1 MISISIELVLLIL
14 IAVIMFFSILTGL
27 CQGFRKNMFKL
38 VATIIFWIIFWV
50 TAPLVKG
57 KFFWYNE
64 EFYQLLAPM
73 FNGTQYANLMEFILA
88 NIANAI
94 GMDPATLA
102 DPAIENTFI
111 AVAMCIIKIV
121 YLIILALVYGVVK
134 SIVYKVRFKY
144 YCKINR
150 KVVRKLEKKQK
161 RFVKKNGRKDL
172 KIELE
177 LEKKRAALK
186 KNKIY
191 RPLGMV
197 SGLARGFLTSFLIL
211 CIINST
217 VRLLPE
223 NNKQDDV
230 TASTNSYESTP
241 SIYDFILEFTGNDP
255 IVAEAV
261 SMINEYQS
269 STLMNI
275 TGIKIG
281 ARTAD
286 ELFIDSILSGKSE
299 DYSFAIRKE
308 LQSIIKIA
316 EEAFYLTNGFDME
329 SVNWLALNNAQVES
343 IQKILTILSDD
354 DLINNLGSVMVGIA
368 ISLEAVAPYM
378 PENLSEEEYKNI
390 DWGGELTTIAELVA
404 SVYSLG
410 DLSQLNY
417 LELDETVVEDII
429 VTLSELESI
438 NFLGHVGANLG
449 IKTLVGDNEEYAETI
464 EKIEQKLADLAVNNG
479 YSDTIYAY
487 KDLYADFIE
496 IFESDALNQY
506 KDENGNITN
515 YVSALTSVDT
525 EKYSNIVST
534 VLEANFVN
542 EVLPDVLTIV
552 KEELIPEEY
561 SSLINPGIVTTSQW
575 ENEINAAFTIINS
588 ITDKGAHPFDT
599 IETFDFALLSNF
611 STETVVESELL
622 SYAMIKIFIDT
633 SKEEGILASSVEGI
647 GNFVSVPD
655 ALTAPA
661 DDKHRFAAKWYGSE
675 TLNYEDGE
683 LFIMLDT
690 VKNCAAQLE
699 NLNNPEKSLPAIL
712 ATIDGNKIVSSDVLY
727 YSLNKMVDQVNQ
739 FIIVPVNETSRS
751 LDTVNG
757 QYVER
762 MIKKESL
769 KEVLNVFTDSNIV
782 DLEGLLSYYEVF
794 PDGTVAEEATP
805 KDQIEYVEDYQAKF
819 DMSTENILGLLT
831 SKKLYNPETGDE
843 ENLNK
848 LFNSQILRATV
859 SNLLNEFAG
868 EYVAIPNRSSTDVQ
882 CYVLSG
888 EEGDENRE
896 VVAENVK
903 VVNKKDFKSL
913 IMAVNDLDLDLAS
926 MMDDPMGVIDS
937 LKDENGLKDEA
948 KAIFEDANSS
958 KYSGILH
965 ATISKY
971 VIEFSEE
978 GGEGLA
984 IVVPE
989 EVLDSDDSSLISCSE
1004 TVNLLESLIIIGT
1017 DVLTDSEMSDEEMMN
1032 SVINNVINNDKSLN
1046 STIIRATLTNFIDS
1060 EETGLT
1066 IPNEALEA
1074 NFAKKVATKQSVN
1087 DLLTAIK
1094 TMKDV
1099 KNETLP
1105 ENEQIDY
1112 YDLLDVENIDVSMLS
1127 KADAKPNNPISNSLI
1142 LRGIVTD
1149 QLEQNEIVV
1158 PSEAKDGSVI
1168 SKQESIAL
1176 ISALCDVL
1184 GEDSTITN
1192 INIDDLTVGE
1202 FVDAKDK
1209 IKASKVIRKLVTD
1222 ELEKQEDIVVPSL
1235 SLDDNITSTEVLSEN
1250 EVSNLIE
1257 GLGKVLN
1264 TTDKITS
1271 INIDNITTAK
1281 LSNAKGNIKS
1291 SYVLNATIANA
1302 LSKQDDVAVPEDA
1315 YENENEKI
1323 LEANEIDHLVDGLV
1337 NLLGQNASVSNINID
1352 DIKASDIRNAKA
1364 NIQNSKILNAT
1375 ITVQLDNQADVIV
1388 PSEAYNDA
1396 EADVKTIESEEIG
1409 QLVDGLVNL
1418 LGEDAQ
1424 VSSINID
1431 DIKTKNMSDAKA
1443 NVQASLILNA
1453 TITNQ
1458 LDEQEDVIVPEG
1470 SYVDADAEIKVLK
1483 SAEIGNLID
1492 GLVNLLGEDAQV
1504 SSINIDNIKAKNM
1517 SDAKANVQ
1525 ASLILNA
1532 TITNQLDEQNDVIV
1546 PEGSY
1551 VDADADIKVLKS
1563 VEIGNLIDG
1572 LVNLLG
1578 EEAQVSSINIDDIKA
1593 KNMSDAKANIQASSI
1608 LNATITNQLDQQND
1622 VVVPAYA
1629 YKDDEATNK
1638 ELDSDEVGFLIDGLV
1653 SLLGEEAQV
1662 SNIDVE
1668 SIKAKDMKNAKE
1680 EIESSSVLRAT
1691 ITNKLIEQES
1701 VVVPEEA
1708 YESAEA
1714 EIKVIESSE
1723 MGQIIDGLYNLLG
1736 EGAVMANVDID
1747 SIKAKDMQNAKNNIK
1762 DSYVL
1767 NATITKQLDDQPSV
1781 LVPLEAYAETTGEDN
1796 MLLPTQM
1803 GELIDGIVNLLGE
1816 ETSVNSIS
1824 VDSVTTGDILS
1835 SKDNVKKSLVLN
1847 ATITDKLQEQDA
1859 IKVPSSSYVDDEA
1872 SIKVLTD
1879 DEVEYFITGLV
1890 TILGENENV
1899 NNIRV
1904 DNISVG
1910 KINEAKT
1917 NIQGSLILNATIANQ
1932 LESNSEVA
1940 TPDSAFDEITTSYKL
1955 LSSGE
1960 LDNLITGL
1968 NNLLGSETKIN
1979 AIQVSNITI
1988 NKINSAKQQIADSHV
2003 LNATITKQ
2011 IDNQSQNLVVPSKTY
2026 VDDTEDVKEL
2036 ESEQMVSLLSGIHNL
2051 LPANSPVNDID
2062 VSGLTLA
2069 KVSGAR
2075 EEIKASYILRA
2086 TITKHIDSNESVVV
2100 PNVSLDEAISET
2112 NKNALKENEVDAL
2125 IDTMISLFNENQ
2137 KINELEVDTLTIGK
2151 LNSRYEVGH
2160 EKEGQL
2166 ILSNSYVLKATV
2178 TKNLKDKEG
2187 DVLLIPSKSYDEY
2200 NILTNNEMDKVFA
2213 SLDIIF
2219 GETRISAMNSFSNIN
2234 ISTINDNSEVLADS
2248 YVIRGTI
2255 SKELLSTN
2263 DVTIPVGSIDNNVTD
2278 YDLLTKDELKKFFAA
2293 IDTMGIED
2301 ISNINASSLN
2311 VNKEKTATLAASDVM
2326 RATIT
2331 KNVKV
2336 NNNAVYAL
2344 RSDVDVTKDAKGNDI
2359 LVLNQAQVTNM
2370 INSLNV
2376 LAPNGSINVQLNLT
2390 TLSTLDE
2397 QDLDTL
2403 LSSNS
2408 IRLEVSKLI
2417 LAINPIIEHSKV
2429 DVYELPNNVDVNQE
2443 QKDIIEADVIKTFIN
2458 SLV

>member
-64 EFYQLLAPM
+64 GFYQLLAPM
-73 FNGTQYANLMEFILA
+73 LNGTQYANLMEFILA
-88 NIANAI
+88 NIASAI

-121 YLIILALVYGVVK
+121 YLILLAIVYGIVK

-161 RFVKKNGRKDL
+161 RFVKKHGRKDL
-172 KIELE
+172 KTELE
-177 LEKKRAALK
+177 LEKKRNALK

-197 SGLARGFLTSFLIL
+197 SGLARGCITSFLIL
-211 CIINST
+211 CLINST

-308 LQSIIKIA
+308 LQSIVRIA

-343 IQKILTILSDD
+343 VQKILTILSDD
-354 DLINNLGSVMVGIA
+354 DLINNLGSVMVGVA

-378 PENLSEEEYKNI
+378 PENISEEEYKNI

-417 LELDETVVEDII
+417 LELDETIVEDII

-449 IKTLVGDNEEYAETI
+449 IKTLVGDNEEYAETV
-464 EKIEQKLADLAVNNG
+464 EAIEQKLADLAVNNG
-479 YSDTIYAY
+479 YSDTIYSY

-588 ITDKGAHPFDT
+588 ITNKGAHPFDT

-611 STETVVESELL
+611 STETVVESDLL

-633 SKEEGILASSVEGI
+633 SKEEGILAESVEGI

-661 DDKHRFAAKWYGSE
+661 DDNHRFAAKWYGSE

-712 ATIDGNKIVSSDVLY
+712 AAIDGDKIVSSDVLY

-751 LDTVNG
+751 ADTVNG

-762 MIKKESL
+762 MIKKDSL
-769 KEVLNVFTDSNIV
+769 KGVLNVFTDSNIV
-782 DLEGLLSYYEVF
+782 DLESLLSYYEVF
-794 PDGTVAEEATP
+794 EDGSIAEEATP
-805 KDQIEYVEDYQAKF
+805 KEEIENVDDYQAKF
-819 DMSTENILGLLT
+819 DMSTENVLGLLT
-831 SKKLYNPETGDE
+831 SKKLYNPETGNED
-843 ENLNK
+843 NLNK
-848 LFNSQILRATV
+848 LFDSQILRATV

-1004 TVNLLESLIIIGT
+1004 TVKLLESLIIIGT
-1017 DVLTDSEMSDEEMMN
+1017 DVLTDSEMSEEEMMN

-1060 EETGLT
+1060 EETGLS

-1074 NFAKKVATKQSVN
+1074 NFTKKVATKQSVN

-1250 EVSNLIE
+1250 EVSNLID

-1302 LSKQDDVAVPEDA
+1302 LSEQEDVAVPSDA
-1315 YENENEKI
+1315 YEDENEKI

-1337 NLLGQNASVSNINID
+1337 NLLGQDASVSSINID
-1352 DIKASDIRNAKA
+1352 DIKASDIRNAKV

-1375 ITVQLDNQADVIV
+1375 ITVQLDDQADVIV

-1418 LGEDAQ
+1418 LGEEAQ

-1431 DIKTKNMSDAKA
+1431 DIKAKNMSDAKA

-1483 SAEIGNLID
+1483 SA
-1492 GLVNLLGEDAQV
+1492 
-1504 SSINIDNIKAKNM
+1504 
-1517 SDAKANVQ
+1517 
-1525 ASLILNA
+1525 
-1532 TITNQLDEQNDVIV
+1532 
-1546 PEGSY
+1546 
-1551 VDADADIKVLKS
+1551 
-1563 VEIGNLIDG
+1563 EIGNLIDG

-1653 SLLGEEAQV
+1653 NLLGEEAQV

-1668 SIKAKDMKNAKE
+1668 SIKAKDMKNAKD

-1736 EGAVMANVDID
+1736 EEAVMANVDID
-1747 SIKAKDMQNAKNNIK
+1747 GIKAKDMQNAKNNIK

-1781 LVPLEAYAETTGEDN
+1781 LVPEEAYAETTGEDN
-1796 MLLPTQM
+1796 MLLPAQM

-1835 SKDNVKKSLVLN
+1835 SKANVKKSLILN
-1847 ATITDKLQEQDA
+1847 ATITDKLQEQDS

-1872 SIKVLTD
+1872 SIKVLTE

-1899 NNIRV
+1899 NSIQV

-1932 LESNSEVA
+1932 LESNNEVA

-1968 NNLLGSETKIN
+1968 NNLLGAETKIN
-1979 AIQVSNITI
+1979 SIQVSNITI
-1988 NKINSAKQQIADSHV
+1988 NKINSAKQQISNSHV

-2011 IDNQSQNLVVPSKTY
+2011 LDGQPENLVVPSETY
-2026 VDDTEDVKEL
+2026 VDNTEAVKEL
-2036 ESEQMVSLLSGIHNL
+2036 KPAQMNSLLSGINEL
-2051 LPANSPVNDID
+2051 LPSNSSVNDID
-2062 VSGLTLA
+2062 VSALTLA

-2086 TITKHIDSNESVVV
+2086 TITKHIGNNDSIVV

-2166 ILSNSYVLKATV
+2166 ILSSSYVLKATV

-2187 DVLLIPSKSYDEY
+2187 EVLLIPSKSYDEY

-2376 LAPNGSINVQLNLT
+2376 LAPNGSINVQLNLI
-2390 TLSTLDE
+2390 TLSTLDA

-2429 DVYELPNNVDVNQE
+2429 DVYELPNNVDANQE
-2443 QKDIIEADVIKTFIN
+2443 QKDIIEADVIKAFIN

>member
-1 MISISIELVLLIL
+1 MISIELVLLVL

-38 VATIIFWIIFWV
+38 VATILFWVIFWV

-64 EFYQLLAPM
+64 GFYQLLAPM
-73 FNGTQYANLMEFILA
+73 LNGTQYANLMEFILA
-88 NIANAI
+88 SIANAI

-121 YLIILALVYGVVK
+121 YLIVLAIVYGIVK

-144 YCKINR
+144 FCKINK

-172 KIELE
+172 KLE
-177 LEKKRAALK
+177 LEIEKKREALK

-197 SGLARGFLTSFLIL
+197 SGFARGCLSSFLIL
-211 CIINST
+211 CLINST
-217 VRLLPE
+217 FRLLPE
-223 NNKQDDV
+223 NNQKDDV

-241 SIYDFILEFTGNDP
+241 SIYDFILEYTNNDP
-255 IVAEAV
+255 NVEMAV

-308 LQSIIKIA
+308 LQSIVRIA

-329 SVNWLALNNAQVES
+329 SVNWTALNNAQVES
-343 IQKILTILSDD
+343 IQTILTILSDD

-368 ISLEAVAPYM
+368 ISLDAVAPYM
-378 PENLSEEEYKNI
+378 PENLSSVEYEEI
-390 DWGGELTTIAELVA
+390 DWGGELATIADLVA

-410 DLSQLNY
+410 DLSQLDFMQ
-417 LELDETVVEDII
+417 LDESVVEEII
-429 VTLSELESI
+429 VTLSELDSI
-438 NFLGHVGANLG
+438 NFLGHVGANFA
-449 IKTLVGDNEEYAETI
+449 IKSLVGDNEEYEETVAVI
-464 EKIEQKLADLAVNNG
+464 EDKLAQLAVNNG

-496 IFESDALNQY
+496 IFESETLDKY
-506 KDENGNITN
+506 KDEDGKITN

-525 EKYSNIVST
+525 TKYSNIVNT

-542 EVLPDVLTIV
+542 EILPDVLTIV

-611 STETVVESELL
+611 STETVVKSELL
-622 SYAMIKIFIDT
+622 SYAMIKIFVDT
-633 SKEEGILASSVEGI
+633 SKEEGILAEEAEGLSDFI
-647 GNFVSVPD
+647 SVPD
-655 ALTAPA
+655 TLAVAADPA
-661 DDKHRFAAKWYGSE
+661 THKFAAKWYGSE
-675 TLNYEDGE
+675 QLNYEDGE

-699 NLNNPEKSLPAIL
+699 NLDNPEGSLPAIL
-712 ATIDGNKIVSSDVLY
+712 ASIDENKIVESDVLY
-727 YSLNKMVDQVNQ
+727 YSLNKMVDQVNEY
-739 FIIVPVNETSRS
+739 IIVPVEETTRS
-751 LDTVNG
+751 SDTVNG
-757 QYVER
+757 QYVNR
-762 MIKKESL
+762 MIKKDSL
-769 KEVLNVFTDSNIV
+769 KQVLDIFTDSNIV
-782 DLEGLLSYYEVF
+782 DLESLLSYYEILE
-794 PDGTVAEEATP
+794 DGSLAEEATD
-805 KDQIEYVEDYQAKF
+805 KNEIDEEDLDNYKAKF
-819 DMSTENILGLLT
+819 DMSTDKVLGLLT
-831 SKKLYNPETGDE
+831 SKKLYDPETNNSD
-843 ENLNK
+843 NLDK
-848 LFNSQILRATV
+848 LFNSSILRATV

-868 EYVAIPNRSSTDVQ
+868 EYIAIPDRSSIDVD

-888 EEGDENRE
+888 EEEDENRE
-896 VVAENVK
+896 VIVDSVK
-903 VVNKKDFKSL
+903 VVEKKDFKAL
-913 IMAVNDLDLDLAS
+913 IMAVSDLDLDLAA
-926 MMDDPMGVIDS
+926 MMDEPMGVIDS
-937 LKDENGLKDEA
+937 FKDENGNLKDDA
-948 KAIFEDANSS
+948 KNLFADATSS

-978 GGEGLA
+978 GNEGLT
-984 IVVPE
+984 IVIPD
-989 EVLDSDDSSLISCSE
+989 EVLDSEDETLISCNE

-1017 DVLTDSEMSDEEMMN
+1017 EVLTDSEMSEEEMMN
-1032 SVINNVINNDKSLN
+1032 SIIGNVINNDKSLN
-1046 STIIRATLTNFIDS
+1046 STIIRATLTNFIDD
-1060 EETGLT
+1060 EETG
-1066 IPNEALEA
+1066 ISVPEAAFDSSFDSTNVISKNHVVDLLEA
-1074 NFAKKVATKQSVN
+1074 IDA
-1087 DLLTAIK
+1087 
-1094 TMKDV
+1094 MKEA
-1099 KNETLP
+1099 NEDD
-1105 ENEQIDY
+1105 IDY
-1112 YDLLDVENIDVSMLS
+1112 YDLLDVNNINVSMLS
-1127 KADAKPNNPISNSLI
+1127 TADSDANGNAISNSLI

-1149 QLEQNEIVV
+1149 QLDENDIVV
-1158 PSEAKDGSVI
+1158 PSEAKDSSNVI
-1168 SKQESIAL
+1168 SKEESISLVAAL
-1176 ISALCDVL
+1176 TDIL
-1184 GEDSTITN
+1184 GEESTITN
-1192 INIDDLTVGE
+1192 INIDNLTIGE
-1202 FVDAKDK
+1202 FVTAKDK
-1209 IKASKVIRKLVTD
+1209 IKVSKVIRKLVTD
-1222 ELEKQEDIVVPSL
+1222 KLEEQDDIEVPTL
-1235 SLDDNITSTEVLSEN
+1235 AYDTNITSCNVISEDQVG
-1250 EVSNLIE
+1250 ELID

-1264 TTDKITS
+1264 EEDKVTE
-1271 INIDNITTAK
+1271 INVENITTAK
-1281 LSNAKGNIKS
+1281 LQLASSNIQRS
-1291 SYVLNATIANA
+1291 LVLNATIA
-1302 LSKQDDVAVPEDA
+1302 KQLETQEETVAVPNEA
-1315 YENENEKI
+1315 YENKSQKI
-1323 LEANEIDHLVDGLV
+1323 LEAEEIENLINGLV
-1337 NLLGQNASVSNINID
+1337 ELLGENAQVTNID
-1352 DIKASDIRNAKA
+1352 VESIRMSNLAAAVHEDNQFVQK
-1364 NIQNSKILNAT
+1364 SSILNAT
-1375 ITVQLDNQADVIV
+1375 ITKQLDGQHETVIV
-1388 PSEAYNDA
+1388 PADAYVDDEA
-1396 EADVKTIESEEIG
+1396 TIKKLKDEEISN
-1409 QLVDGLVNL
+1409 LVFGLVEL

-1424 VSSINID
+1424 VTSIDVENIKSKD
-1431 DIKTKNMSDAKA
+1431 MQDAKP
-1443 NVQASLILNA
+1443 NMQASSILNA
-1453 TITNQ
+1453 TITKQ
-1458 LDEQEDVIVPEG
+1458 LDDQDDVVVPAYAYKDDE
-1470 SYVDADAEIKVLK
+1470 AEEKELD
-1483 SAEIGNLID
+1483 SDELGFLID

-1504 SSINIDNIKAKNM
+1504 TS
-1517 SDAKANVQ
+1517 
-1525 ASLILNA
+1525 
-1532 TITNQLDEQNDVIV
+1532 
-1546 PEGSY
+1546 
-1551 VDADADIKVLKS
+1551 
-1563 VEIGNLIDG
+1563 
-1572 LVNLLG
+1572 
-1578 EEAQVSSINIDDIKA
+1578 
-1593 KNMSDAKANIQASSI
+1593 
-1608 LNATITNQLDQQND
+1608 
-1622 VVVPAYA
+1622 
-1629 YKDDEATNK
+1629 
-1638 ELDSDEVGFLIDGLV
+1638 
-1653 SLLGEEAQV
+1653 
-1662 SNIDVE
+1662 IDVE
-1668 SIKAKDMKNAKE
+1668 SIKSKDMKNAQE
-1680 EIESSSVLRAT
+1680 DIEASSILRAT

-1701 VVVPEEA
+1701 VVVPLEA

-1736 EGAVMANVDID
+1736 EEAVMTDID
-1747 SIKAKDMQNAKNNIK
+1747 VESIKAKDMQNAKNNIK

-1781 LVPLEAYAETTGEDN
+1781 LVPEEAYAETTGEDN
-1796 MLLPTQM
+1796 MLLPAQM

-1816 ETSVNSIS
+1816 ETGVNSIN
-1824 VDSVTTGDILS
+1824 VDAVTTGDILS

-1847 ATITDKLQEQDA
+1847 ATITDKLEEQDS
-1859 IKVPSSSYVDDEA
+1859 IKIPNSSYVDDEA
-1872 SIKVLTD
+1872 IIKVLTEN
-1879 DEVEYFITGLV
+1879 EVEHFIEGLV

-1899 NNIRV
+1899 NSIQVN
-1904 DNISVG
+1904 NISVG
-1910 KINEAKT
+1910 KINEAKPE
-1917 NIQGSLILNATIANQ
+1917 IQGSLILNATIAEQ
-1932 LESNSEVA
+1932 LKTNNEVE

-1955 LSSGE
+1955 LSSSE

-1968 NNLLGSETKIN
+1968 NNLLGAETKIN

-1988 NKINSAKQQIADSHV
+1988 DKINSAKQQIADSHV

-2011 IDNQSQNLVVPSKTY
+2011 IDNQSENLVVPSKTY

-2166 ILSNSYVLKATV
+2166 ILSSSYVLKATV

-2219 GETRISAMNSFSNIN
+2219 GETRISEMNSFSNIN

-2255 SKELLSTN
+2255 SKELLLTN

-2293 IDTMGIED
+2293 IDTMDIED

-2336 NNNAVYAL
+2336 NNSAVYAL
-2344 RSDVDVTKDAKGNDI
+2344 RSDVDVTKDVKGNDI

-2417 LAINPIIEHSKV
+2417 LAISPITEHSKV

-2443 QKDIIEADVIKTFIN
+2443 QKDIIAADEIKTFIN

>member
-64 EFYQLLAPM
+64 GFYQLLAPM
-73 FNGTQYANLMEFILA
+73 LNGTQYANLMEFILA
-88 NIANAI
+88 NIASAI

-121 YLIILALVYGVVK
+121 YLILLAIVYGIVK

-150 KVVRKLEKKQK
+150 KVVKKLEKKQK
-161 RFVKKNGRKDL
+161 RFVKKHGRKDL
-172 KIELE
+172 KTELE
-177 LEKKRAALK
+177 LEKKRDALK

-197 SGLARGFLTSFLIL
+197 SGLARGCISSFLIL
-211 CIINST
+211 CLINST

-308 LQSIIKIA
+308 LQSIVRIA
-316 EEAFYLTNGFDME
+316 EEAFYLTNGFDIE

-343 IQKILTILSDD
+343 VQKILTILSDD
-354 DLINNLGSVMVGIA
+354 DLINNLGSVMVGVA

-417 LELDETVVEDII
+417 LELDETIVEDII

-449 IKTLVGDNEEYAETI
+449 IKTLVGDNEEYAETV
-464 EKIEQKLADLAVNNG
+464 EAIEQKLADLAVNNG
-479 YSDTIYAY
+479 YSDTIYSY

-611 STETVVESELL
+611 STETVVESDLL

-633 SKEEGILASSVEGI
+633 SKEEGILAESVEGI

-661 DDKHRFAAKWYGSE
+661 DDNHRFAAKWYGSK

-712 ATIDGNKIVSSDVLY
+712 AAIDGDKIVSSDVLY

-751 LDTVNG
+751 TDTVNG

-762 MIKKESL
+762 MIKKDSL
-769 KEVLNVFTDSNIV
+769 KGVLNVFTDSNIV
-782 DLEGLLSYYEVF
+782 DLESLLSYYEVF
-794 PDGTVAEEATP
+794 EDGSIAAEATP
-805 KDQIEYVEDYQAKF
+805 KEEIENVDDYQAKF
-819 DMSTENILGLLT
+819 DMSTENVLGLLT

-843 ENLNK
+843 GNLDK

-1074 NFAKKVATKQSVN
+1074 NFTKKVATKQSVN

-1235 SLDDNITSTEVLSEN
+1235 SLDDNITSTEVLSES
-1250 EVSNLIE
+1250 EVSNLID

-1302 LSKQDDVAVPEDA
+1302 LSEQEDVAVPSDA
-1315 YENENEKI
+1315 YEDENEKI

-1337 NLLGQNASVSNINID
+1337 NLLGQDASVSSINID
-1352 DIKASDIRNAKA
+1352 DIKASDIRNAKV

-1375 ITVQLDNQADVIV
+1375 ITVQLDDQADVIV

-1418 LGEDAQ
+1418 LGEEAQ

-1431 DIKTKNMSDAKA
+1431 D
-1443 NVQASLILNA
+1443 
-1453 TITNQ
+1453 
-1458 LDEQEDVIVPEG
+1458 
-1470 SYVDADAEIKVLK
+1470 
-1483 SAEIGNLID
+1483 
-1492 GLVNLLGEDAQV
+1492 
-1504 SSINIDNIKAKNM
+1504 IKAKNM

-1551 VDADADIKVLKS
+1551 VDADAEIKVLKS
-1563 VEIGNLIDG
+1563 AEIGNLIDG

-1593 KNMSDAKANIQASSI
+1593 KNMLDAKANIQASSI

-1691 ITNKLIEQES
+1691 ITKQLDQQND

-1736 EGAVMANVDID
+1736 EEAVMANVDID

-1781 LVPLEAYAETTGEDN
+1781 LVPEEAYAETTGEDN
-1796 MLLPTQM
+1796 MLLPAQM

-1835 SKDNVKKSLVLN
+1835 SKENVKKSLILN
-1847 ATITDKLQEQDA
+1847 ATITDKLQDQDS

-1872 SIKVLTD
+1872 SIKVLTE

-1899 NNIRV
+1899 NSIQV

-1932 LESNSEVA
+1932 LESNNEVA

-1968 NNLLGSETKIN
+1968 NNLLGAETKIN

-2311 VNKEKTATLAASDVM
+2311 VNKDKTATLAASDVM

-2390 TLSTLDE
+2390 TLSTLDG

-2403 LSSNS
+2403 LSSSS

>member
-38 VATIIFWIIFWV
+38 VATILFWIIFWV

-64 EFYQLLAPM
+64 GFYQLLAPM
-73 FNGTQYANLMEFILA
+73 LNGTQYANLMEFVLA
-88 NIANAI
+88 NIASAI

-121 YLIILALVYGVVK
+121 YLILLAIVYGIVK

-161 RFVKKNGRKDL
+161 RFVKKHGRKDL
-172 KIELE
+172 KTELE

-197 SGLARGFLTSFLIL
+197 SGLARGCISSFLIL
-211 CIINST
+211 CLINST

-308 LQSIIKIA
+308 LQSIVRIA
-316 EEAFYLTNGFDME
+316 EEAFYLTNGFDIE

-343 IQKILTILSDD
+343 VQKILTILSDD
-354 DLINNLGSVMVGIA
+354 DLINNLGSVMVGVA

-417 LELDETVVEDII
+417 LELDETIVEDII

-449 IKTLVGDNEEYAETI
+449 IKTLVGDNEEYAETV
-464 EKIEQKLADLAVNNG
+464 EAIEQKLADLAVNNG
-479 YSDTIYAY
+479 YSDTIYSY

-611 STETVVESELL
+611 STETVVESDLL

-633 SKEEGILASSVEGI
+633 SKEEGILAESVEGI

-661 DDKHRFAAKWYGSE
+661 DDNYRFAAKWYGSK

-712 ATIDGNKIVSSDVLY
+712 AAIDGDKIVSSDVLY

-751 LDTVNG
+751 ADTVNG

-762 MIKKESL
+762 MIKKDSL
-769 KEVLNVFTDSNIV
+769 KGVLNVFTDSNIV
-782 DLEGLLSYYEVF
+782 DLESLLSYYEVF
-794 PDGTVAEEATP
+794 EDGSIAEEATP
-805 KDQIEYVEDYQAKF
+805 KEEIENVDDYQAKF
-819 DMSTENILGLLT
+819 DMSTENVLGLLT
-831 SKKLYNPETGDE
+831 SKKLYNPETGNED
-843 ENLNK
+843 NLDK

-978 GGEGLA
+978 GGEGLT

-1017 DVLTDSEMSDEEMMN
+1017 DVLTDSEMSEEEMMN

-1074 NFAKKVATKQSVN
+1074 NFTKKVATKQSVN

-1250 EVSNLIE
+1250 EVSNLID

-1302 LSKQDDVAVPEDA
+1302 LSEQEDVAVPSDA
-1315 YENENEKI
+1315 YEDENKKI

-1337 NLLGQNASVSNINID
+1337 NLLGQDASVSSINID
-1352 DIKASDIRNAKA
+1352 DIKASDIRNAKV

-1375 ITVQLDNQADVIV
+1375 ITVQLDDQADVIV

-1418 LGEDAQ
+1418 LGEEAQ

-1431 DIKTKNMSDAKA
+1431 DIKAKNMLDAKA

-1458 LDEQEDVIVPEG
+1458 LDEQNDVIVPEG

-1504 SSINIDNIKAKNM
+1504 SSINIDDIKAKNM

-1525 ASLILNA
+1525 ASL
-1532 TITNQLDEQNDVIV
+1532 
-1546 PEGSY
+1546 
-1551 VDADADIKVLKS
+1551 
-1563 VEIGNLIDG
+1563 
-1572 LVNLLG
+1572 
-1578 EEAQVSSINIDDIKA
+1578 
-1593 KNMSDAKANIQASSI
+1593 I

-1691 ITNKLIEQES
+1691 ITKQLDQQND
-1701 VVVPEEA
+1701 VVVPVEA

-1714 EIKVIESSE
+1714 EIKVIASSE

-1736 EGAVMANVDID
+1736 EEAVMTSIDID
-1747 SIKAKDMQNAKNNIK
+1747 SIKAKNMQNAKNNIK

-1781 LVPLEAYAETTGEDN
+1781 LVPEEAYAETTGEAN

-1835 SKDNVKKSLVLN
+1835 SKDNVKKSLILN
-1847 ATITDKLQEQDA
+1847 ATITDKLQEQDS

-1872 SIKVLTD
+1872 SIKVLTE

-1899 NNIRV
+1899 NSIQV

-1917 NIQGSLILNATIANQ
+1917 SIQGSLILNATIANQ
-1932 LESNSEVA
+1932 LESNDEVA

-1968 NNLLGSETKIN
+1968 NNLLGAETKIN

-1988 NKINSAKQQIADSHV
+1988 NKINSAKQQISNSHV

-2011 IDNQSQNLVVPSKTY
+2011 LDGQPENLVVPSETY
-2026 VDDTEDVKEL
+2026 VDNTEAVKEL
-2036 ESEQMVSLLSGIHNL
+2036 KPAQMNSLLSGINEL
-2051 LPANSPVNDID
+2051 LPGNSSVNNIDINNLKLSE
-2062 VSGLTLA
+2062 VQAA
-2069 KVSGAR
+2069 KTHISS
-2075 EEIKASYILRA
+2075 SYILRA
-2086 TITKHIDSNESVVV
+2086 TITKHIKSNESIVV
-2100 PNVSLDEAISET
+2100 PEVSLDEEISEV
-2112 NKNALKENEVDAL
+2112 NKEALTGNEVDSL
-2125 IDTMISLFNENQ
+2125 ITTMISLFGENRQ
-2137 KINELEVDTLTIGK
+2137 INDLPVNDLTIST
-2151 LNSRYEVGH
+2151 LNDSVDELVG
-2160 EKEGQL
+2160 
-2166 ILSNSYVLKATV
+2166 SYVLKATI
-2178 TKNLKDKEG
+2178 TDNLKDKEN
-2187 DVLLIPSKSYDEY
+2187 DNTIVIPSVSYDEY
-2200 NILTNNEMDKVFA
+2200 DILTDGEITSLFN

-2219 GETRISAMNSFSNIN
+2219 GDARISAMSSFANIN
-2234 ISTINDNSEVLADS
+2234 ISTIAADQNIDVLTGS
-2248 YVIRGTI
+2248 YVIRSTI
-2255 SKELLSTN
+2255 SKELLAV
-2263 DVTIPVGSIDNNVTD
+2263 DAVTVPKEVIDNNISD
-2278 YDLLTKDELKKFFAA
+2278 YKVLSKTELKSFFKA
-2293 IDTMGIED
+2293 IDTMGISN
-2301 ISNINASSLN
+2301 ISNIDANSLN
-2311 VNKEKTATLAASDVM
+2311 VDANDTEKLVASDVM

-2331 KNVKV
+2331 KNISI
-2336 NNNAVYAL
+2336 NGEAAYAL
-2344 RSDVDVTKDAKGNDI
+2344 KSDVRVTKDVAGNNI
-2359 LVLNQAQVTNM
+2359 LVLNEAELTNM
-2370 INSLNV
+2370 IASLNI
-2376 LAPNGSINVQLNLT
+2376 LATDGS
-2390 TLSTLDE
+2390 LSATLDINALVTAL
-2397 QDLDTL
+2397 QNGKLNTL
-2403 LSSNS
+2403 LSSNA
-2408 IRLEVSKLI
+2408 IRIIVSDL
-2417 LAINPIIEHSKV
+2417 LVGLSYPASGNET
-2429 DVYELPNNVDVNQE
+2429 VYKLPNSIVEEQVATMTKQE
-2443 QKDIIEADVIKTFIN
+2443 IINIV
-2458 SLV
+2458 SLYSL

>member
-64 EFYQLLAPM
+64 GFYQLLAPM
-73 FNGTQYANLMEFILA
+73 LNGTQYANLMEFILA
-88 NIANAI
+88 NIASAI
-94 GMDPATLA
+94 GMDPTALA

-121 YLIILALVYGVVK
+121 YLILLAIVYGIVK

-161 RFVKKNGRKDL
+161 RFVKKHGRKDL
-172 KIELE
+172 KTELE
-177 LEKKRAALK
+177 LEKKRNALK

-197 SGLARGFLTSFLIL
+197 SGLARGCISSFLIL
-211 CIINST
+211 CLINST

-308 LQSIIKIA
+308 LQSIVRIA
-316 EEAFYLTNGFDME
+316 EEAFYLTNGFDIE

-343 IQKILTILSDD
+343 VQKILTILSDD
-354 DLINNLGSVMVGIA
+354 DLINNLGSVMVGVA

-378 PENLSEEEYKNI
+378 PENISEEEYKNI

-417 LELDETVVEDII
+417 LELDETIVEDII

-449 IKTLVGDNEEYAETI
+449 IKTLVGDNEEYAETV
-464 EKIEQKLADLAVNNG
+464 EAIEQKLADLAVNNG
-479 YSDTIYAY
+479 YSDTIYSY

-588 ITDKGAHPFDT
+588 ITDKGAYPFDT

-611 STETVVESELL
+611 STETVVESDLL

-633 SKEEGILASSVEGI
+633 SKEEGILAESVEGI

-655 ALTAPA
+655 ALTAAA
-661 DDKHRFAAKWYGSE
+661 DDNHRFATKWYGSE

-712 ATIDGNKIVSSDVLY
+712 AAIDGDKIVSSDVLY

-751 LDTVNG
+751 TDTVNG
-757 QYVER
+757 QHVER
-762 MIKKESL
+762 MIKKDSL
-769 KEVLNVFTDSNIV
+769 KGVLNVFTDSNIV
-782 DLEGLLSYYEVF
+782 DLESLLSYYEVF
-794 PDGTVAEEATP
+794 EDGSIAEEATP
-805 KDQIEYVEDYQAKF
+805 KEEIENVDDYQAKF
-819 DMSTENILGLLT
+819 DMSTENVLGLLT

-843 ENLNK
+843 GNLNK
-848 LFNSQILRATV
+848 LFDSQILRATV

-1250 EVSNLIE
+1250 EVSNLID

-1302 LSKQDDVAVPEDA
+1302 LSEQEDVAVPSDA
-1315 YENENEKI
+1315 YEDENEKI

-1337 NLLGQNASVSNINID
+1337 NLLGQDASVSSINID
-1352 DIKASDIRNAKA
+1352 DIKASDIRNAKV

-1375 ITVQLDNQADVIV
+1375 ITVQLDDQADVIV

-1431 DIKTKNMSDAKA
+1431 DIK
-1443 NVQASLILNA
+1443 
-1453 TITNQ
+1453 
-1458 LDEQEDVIVPEG
+1458 
-1470 SYVDADAEIKVLK
+1470 
-1483 SAEIGNLID
+1483 
-1492 GLVNLLGEDAQV
+1492 
-1504 SSINIDNIKAKNM
+1504 AKNM

-1551 VDADADIKVLKS
+1551 VDADAEIKVLKS
-1563 VEIGNLIDG
+1563 AEIGNLIDG

-1708 YESAEA
+1708 YESAET

-1736 EGAVMANVDID
+1736 EEAVMANVDID

-1781 LVPLEAYAETTGEDN
+1781 LVPEEAYAETTGEDN
-1796 MLLPTQM
+1796 MLLPAQM

-1835 SKDNVKKSLVLN
+1835 SKDNVKKSLILN
-1847 ATITDKLQEQDA
+1847 ATITDKLQEQDS

-1872 SIKVLTD
+1872 SIKVLTE

-1899 NNIRV
+1899 NSIQV

-1932 LESNSEVA
+1932 LESNNEVA

-1968 NNLLGSETKIN
+1968 NNLLGAETKIN

-2403 LSSNS
+2403 LSSSS

-2443 QKDIIEADVIKTFIN
+2443 QKDIIEVDVIKAFIN

>member
-64 EFYQLLAPM
+64 GFYQLLAPM
-73 FNGTQYANLMEFILA
+73 LNGTQYANLMEFILA

-94 GMDPATLA
+94 GMDPTALA

-121 YLIILALVYGVVK
+121 YLILLAIVYGIVK

-161 RFVKKNGRKDL
+161 RFVKKHGRKDL
-172 KIELE
+172 KTELE
-177 LEKKRAALK
+177 LEKKRNALK

-197 SGLARGFLTSFLIL
+197 SGLARGCISSFLIL
-211 CIINST
+211 CLINST

-308 LQSIIKIA
+308 LQSIVRIA
-316 EEAFYLTNGFDME
+316 EEAFYLTNGFDIE

-343 IQKILTILSDD
+343 VQKILTILSDD
-354 DLINNLGSVMVGIA
+354 DLINNLGSVMVGVA

-378 PENLSEEEYKNI
+378 PENISEEEYKNI

-417 LELDETVVEDII
+417 LELDETIVEDII

-449 IKTLVGDNEEYAETI
+449 IKTLVGDNEEYAETV
-464 EKIEQKLADLAVNNG
+464 EAIEQKLADLAVNNG
-479 YSDTIYAY
+479 YSDTIYSY

-588 ITDKGAHPFDT
+588 ITDKGAYPFDT

-611 STETVVESELL
+611 STETVVESDLL

-633 SKEEGILASSVEGI
+633 SKEEGILAESVEGI

-661 DDKHRFAAKWYGSE
+661 DDDHRFAAKWYGSE

-712 ATIDGNKIVSSDVLY
+712 AAIDGDKIVSSDVLY

-751 LDTVNG
+751 ADTVNG

-762 MIKKESL
+762 MIKKDSL
-769 KEVLNVFTDSNIV
+769 TGVLNVFTDSNIV
-782 DLEGLLSYYEVF
+782 DLESLLSYYEVF
-794 PDGTVAEEATP
+794 EDGSIAEEATP
-805 KDQIEYVEDYQAKF
+805 KEEIENVDDYQAKF
-819 DMSTENILGLLT
+819 DMSTENVLGLLT

-843 ENLNK
+843 GNLNK
-848 LFNSQILRATV
+848 LFDSQILRATV

-1250 EVSNLIE
+1250 EVSNLID

-1302 LSKQDDVAVPEDA
+1302 LSEQEDVAVPSDA
-1315 YENENEKI
+1315 YEDENEKI

-1337 NLLGQNASVSNINID
+1337 NLLGQDASVSSINID
-1352 DIKASDIRNAKA
+1352 DIKASDISNAKV

-1375 ITVQLDNQADVIV
+1375 ITVQLDDQADVIV

-1431 DIKTKNMSDAKA
+1431 DIKAKNMSDAKA

-1492 GLVNLLGEDAQV
+1492 GLVNLLGE
-1504 SSINIDNIKAKNM
+1504 
-1517 SDAKANVQ
+1517 
-1525 ASLILNA
+1525 
-1532 TITNQLDEQNDVIV
+1532 
-1546 PEGSY
+1546 
-1551 VDADADIKVLKS
+1551 
-1563 VEIGNLIDG
+1563 
-1572 LVNLLG
+1572 
-1578 EEAQVSSINIDDIKA
+1578 EAQVSSINIDDIKA
-1593 KNMSDAKANIQASSI
+1593 KNMLDAKANIQASSI

-1691 ITNKLIEQES
+1691 ITKKLDQQND

-1736 EGAVMANVDID
+1736 EEAVMANVDID
-1747 SIKAKDMQNAKNNIK
+1747 GIKAKDMQNAKNNIK

-1781 LVPLEAYAETTGEDN
+1781 LVPEEAYAETTGEDN
-1796 MLLPTQM
+1796 MLLPAQM

-1835 SKDNVKKSLVLN
+1835 SKDNVKKSLILN
-1847 ATITDKLQEQDA
+1847 ATITDKLQEQDS

-1872 SIKVLTD
+1872 SIKVLTE

-1899 NNIRV
+1899 NSIQV

-1917 NIQGSLILNATIANQ
+1917 SIQGSLILNATIANQ
-1932 LESNSEVA
+1932 LESNNEVA

-1988 NKINSAKQQIADSHV
+1988 NKINSAKQQISNSHV

-2011 IDNQSQNLVVPSKTY
+2011 LDGQPENLVVPSETY
-2026 VDDTEDVKEL
+2026 VDNTEAVKEL
-2036 ESEQMVSLLSGIHNL
+2036 KPAQMNSLLSGINEL
-2051 LPANSPVNDID
+2051 LPSNSSVNNID
-2062 VSGLTLA
+2062 VNNLKLSEVQAA
-2069 KVSGAR
+2069 KTHISS
-2075 EEIKASYILRA
+2075 SYILRA
-2086 TITKHIDSNESVVV
+2086 TITKHIKSNESIVV
-2100 PNVSLDEAISET
+2100 PEVSLDEEISEV
-2112 NKNALKENEVDAL
+2112 NKEALTGNEVDSL
-2125 IDTMISLFNENQ
+2125 ITTMISLFGENRQ
-2137 KINELEVDTLTIGK
+2137 INDLPVNDLTIST
-2151 LNSRYEVGH
+2151 LNDSVDELVG
-2160 EKEGQL
+2160 
-2166 ILSNSYVLKATV
+2166 SYVLKATI
-2178 TKNLKDKEG
+2178 TDNLKDKEN
-2187 DVLLIPSKSYDEY
+2187 DNTIVIPSVSYDEY
-2200 NILTNNEMDKVFA
+2200 DILTDGEITSLFN

-2219 GETRISAMNSFSNIN
+2219 GDAIISSMYSFANIN
-2234 ISTINDNSEVLADS
+2234 ISTIAADQNIDVLTGS
-2248 YVIRGTI
+2248 YVIRSTI
-2255 SKELLSTN
+2255 SKELLAV
-2263 DVTIPVGSIDNNVTD
+2263 DAVTVPKEVIDNNISD
-2278 YDLLTKDELKKFFAA
+2278 YKVLSKTELKSFFKA
-2293 IDTMGIED
+2293 IDTMGISN
-2301 ISNINASSLN
+2301 ISNIDANSLN
-2311 VNKEKTATLAASDVM
+2311 VDANDTEKLVASDVM

-2331 KNVKV
+2331 KNISI
-2336 NNNAVYAL
+2336 NGEAAYAL
-2344 RSDVDVTKDAKGNDI
+2344 KSDVKVTKDVAGNNI
-2359 LVLNQAQVTNM
+2359 LVLNEAELTNM
-2370 INSLNV
+2370 IASLNILANDGSLSATLDINSLV
-2376 LAPNGSINVQLNLT
+2376 TALENGKLG
-2390 TLSTLDE
+2390 
-2397 QDLDTL
+2397 TL
-2403 LSSNS
+2403 LSSNA
-2408 IRLEVSKLI
+2408 IRIIVSDL
-2417 LAINPIIEHSKV
+2417 LVGLSYPASGNET
-2429 DVYELPNNVDVNQE
+2429 VYKLPNSIVEEQVETMTKQE
-2443 QKDIIEADVIKTFIN
+2443 IIYIV
-2458 SLV
+2458 SLYI

>member
-1 MISISIELVLLIL
+1 
-14 IAVIMFFSILTGL
+14 
-27 CQGFRKNMFKL
+27 
-38 VATIIFWIIFWV
+38 
-50 TAPLVKG
+50 
-57 KFFWYNE
+57 
-64 EFYQLLAPM
+64 
-73 FNGTQYANLMEFILA
+73 
-88 NIANAI
+88 
-94 GMDPATLA
+94 
-102 DPAIENTFI
+102 
-111 AVAMCIIKIV
+111 KIV
-121 YLIILALVYGVVK
+121 YLILLAIVYGIVK

-161 RFVKKNGRKDL
+161 RFVKKHGRKDL
-172 KIELE
+172 KTELE

-197 SGLARGFLTSFLIL
+197 SGLARGCISSFLIL
-211 CIINST
+211 CLINST

-308 LQSIIKIA
+308 LQSIVRIA

-343 IQKILTILSDD
+343 VQKILTILSDD
-354 DLINNLGSVMVGIA
+354 DLINNLGSVMVGVA

-417 LELDETVVEDII
+417 LELDETIVEDII

-449 IKTLVGDNEEYAETI
+449 IKTLVGDNEEYAETV
-464 EKIEQKLADLAVNNG
+464 EAIEQKLADLAVNNG
-479 YSDTIYAY
+479 YSDTIYSY

-534 VLEANFVN
+534 VLEANFVD

-588 ITDKGAHPFDT
+588 ITDKGTHPFDT

-611 STETVVESELL
+611 STETVVESDLL

-633 SKEEGILASSVEGI
+633 SKEEGILAESVEGI

-655 ALTAPA
+655 ALTVPA
-661 DDKHRFAAKWYGSE
+661 DDDHRFAAKWYGSK

-712 ATIDGNKIVSSDVLY
+712 AAIDGDKIVSSDVLY

-751 LDTVNG
+751 TDTVNG

-762 MIKKESL
+762 MIKKDSL
-769 KEVLNVFTDSNIV
+769 KGVLNVFTDSNIV
-782 DLEGLLSYYEVF
+782 DLESLLSYYEVF
-794 PDGTVAEEATP
+794 EDGSIAEEATP
-805 KDQIEYVEDYQAKF
+805 KEEIENVDDYQAKF

-843 ENLNK
+843 GNLNK
-848 LFNSQILRATV
+848 LFDSQILRATV

-1074 NFAKKVATKQSVN
+1074 NFTKKVATKQSVN

-1192 INIDDLTVGE
+1192 INIDNLTVGE

-1250 EVSNLIE
+1250 EVSNLID

-1302 LSKQDDVAVPEDA
+1302 LSEQEDVAVPSDA
-1315 YENENEKI
+1315 YEDENEKI

-1337 NLLGQNASVSNINID
+1337 NLLGQDASVSSINID
-1352 DIKASDIRNAKA
+1352 DIKASDIRNAKV

-1375 ITVQLDNQADVIV
+1375 ITVQLDDQADVIV

-1431 DIKTKNMSDAKA
+1431 DIKAKNMLDAKA

-1458 LDEQEDVIVPEG
+1458 LDQQNDVIVPEG

-1483 SAEIGNLID
+1483 SA
-1492 GLVNLLGEDAQV
+1492 
-1504 SSINIDNIKAKNM
+1504 
-1517 SDAKANVQ
+1517 
-1525 ASLILNA
+1525 
-1532 TITNQLDEQNDVIV
+1532 
-1546 PEGSY
+1546 
-1551 VDADADIKVLKS
+1551 
-1563 VEIGNLIDG
+1563 EIGNLIDG

-1653 SLLGEEAQV
+1653 NLLGEEAQV

-1691 ITNKLIEQES
+1691 ITKQLDQQND

-1736 EGAVMANVDID
+1736 EEAVMANVDID
-1747 SIKAKDMQNAKNNIK
+1747 GIKAKDMQNAKNNIK

-1781 LVPLEAYAETTGEDN
+1781 LVPEEAYAETTGEDN
-1796 MLLPTQM
+1796 MLLPAQM

-1835 SKDNVKKSLVLN
+1835 SKDNVKKSLILN
-1847 ATITDKLQEQDA
+1847 ATITDKLQGQDS

-1872 SIKVLTD
+1872 SIKVLTE

-1899 NNIRV
+1899 NSIQV

-1917 NIQGSLILNATIANQ
+1917 SIQGSLILNATIANQ
-1932 LESNSEVA
+1932 LESNNEVA

-1968 NNLLGSETKIN
+1968 NNLLGAETKIN

-1988 NKINSAKQQIADSHV
+1988 NKINLAKQQISNSHV

-2011 IDNQSQNLVVPSKTY
+2011 LDGQPENLVVPSKTY

-2062 VSGLTLA
+2062 VSALTLA

-2278 YDLLTKDELKKFFAA
+2278 YDLLTKDELKKFFEA

-2443 QKDIIEADVIKTFIN
+2443 QKDIIEADVIKAFIN

>member
-64 EFYQLLAPM
+64 GFYQLLAPM
-73 FNGTQYANLMEFILA
+73 LNGTQYANLMEFILA
-88 NIANAI
+88 NIASAI

-121 YLIILALVYGVVK
+121 YLILLAIVYGIVK

-161 RFVKKNGRKDL
+161 RFVKKHGRKDL
-172 KIELE
+172 KTELE
-177 LEKKRAALK
+177 LEKKRNALK

-197 SGLARGFLTSFLIL
+197 SGLARGCITSFLIL
-211 CIINST
+211 CLINST

-308 LQSIIKIA
+308 LQSIVRIA

-343 IQKILTILSDD
+343 VQKILTILSDD
-354 DLINNLGSVMVGIA
+354 DLINNLGSVMVGVA

-378 PENLSEEEYKNI
+378 PSNLSEEEYKNI

-417 LELDETVVEDII
+417 LELDETIVEDII

-449 IKTLVGDNEEYAETI
+449 IKTLVGDNEEYAETV
-464 EKIEQKLADLAVNNG
+464 EAIEQKLADLAVNNG
-479 YSDTIYAY
+479 YSDTIYSY

-588 ITDKGAHPFDT
+588 ITNKGAHPFDT

-611 STETVVESELL
+611 STETVVESDLL

-633 SKEEGILASSVEGI
+633 SKEEGILAESVEGI

-661 DDKHRFAAKWYGSE
+661 DDNHRFAAKWYGSE

-712 ATIDGNKIVSSDVLY
+712 AAIDGDKIVSSDVLY

-751 LDTVNG
+751 ADTVNG

-762 MIKKESL
+762 MIKKDSL
-769 KEVLNVFTDSNIV
+769 KGVLNVFTDSNIV
-782 DLEGLLSYYEVF
+782 DLESLLSYYEVF
-794 PDGTVAEEATP
+794 GDGSIAEEATP
-805 KDQIEYVEDYQAKF
+805 KEEIENVDDYQAKF
-819 DMSTENILGLLT
+819 DMSTENVLGLLT
-831 SKKLYNPETGDE
+831 SKKLYNPETGNED
-843 ENLNK
+843 NLNK
-848 LFNSQILRATV
+848 LFDSQILRATV

-1250 EVSNLIE
+1250 EVSNLID

-1302 LSKQDDVAVPEDA
+1302 LSEQEDVAVPSDA
-1315 YENENEKI
+1315 YEDENEKI

-1337 NLLGQNASVSNINID
+1337 NLLGQDASVSSINID
-1352 DIKASDIRNAKA
+1352 DIKASDIRNAKV

-1375 ITVQLDNQADVIV
+1375 ITVQLDDQADVIV

-1418 LGEDAQ
+1418 LGEEAQ

-1431 DIKTKNMSDAKA
+1431 DIK
-1443 NVQASLILNA
+1443 
-1453 TITNQ
+1453 
-1458 LDEQEDVIVPEG
+1458 
-1470 SYVDADAEIKVLK
+1470 
-1483 SAEIGNLID
+1483 
-1492 GLVNLLGEDAQV
+1492 
-1504 SSINIDNIKAKNM
+1504 AKNM
-1517 SDAKANVQ
+1517 LDAKANVQ

-1551 VDADADIKVLKS
+1551 VDADAEIKVLKS
-1563 VEIGNLIDG
+1563 AEIGNLIDG

-1593 KNMSDAKANIQASSI
+1593 KNMLDAKANIQASSI

-1691 ITNKLIEQES
+1691 ITKKLDQQND

-1736 EGAVMANVDID
+1736 EEAVMANVDIEG
-1747 SIKAKDMQNAKNNIK
+1747 IKAKDMQNAKNNIK

-1781 LVPLEAYAETTGEDN
+1781 LVPEEAYAETTGEDN
-1796 MLLPTQM
+1796 MLLPAQM

-1835 SKDNVKKSLVLN
+1835 SKDNVKKSLILN
-1847 ATITDKLQEQDA
+1847 ATITDKLQDQDS

-1872 SIKVLTD
+1872 SIKVLTE

-1899 NNIRV
+1899 NSIQV

-1932 LESNSEVA
+1932 LESNNEVA

-1968 NNLLGSETKIN
+1968 NNLLGAETKIN

-2403 LSSNS
+2403 LSSSS

-2443 QKDIIEADVIKTFIN
+2443 QKDIIEADVIKDFIN

>member
-38 VATIIFWIIFWV
+38 VATILFWIIFWV

-64 EFYQLLAPM
+64 GFYQLLAPM
-73 FNGTQYANLMEFILA
+73 LNGTQYANLMEFVLA
-88 NIANAI
+88 NIASAI

-121 YLIILALVYGVVK
+121 YLILLAIVYGIVK

-161 RFVKKNGRKDL
+161 RFVKKHGRKDL
-172 KIELE
+172 KTELE

-197 SGLARGFLTSFLIL
+197 SGLARGCITSFLIL
-211 CIINST
+211 CLINST

-308 LQSIIKIA
+308 LQSIVRIA
-316 EEAFYLTNGFDME
+316 EEAFYLTNGFDIE

-343 IQKILTILSDD
+343 VQKILTILSDD
-354 DLINNLGSVMVGIA
+354 DLINNLGSVMVGVA

-417 LELDETVVEDII
+417 LELDETIVEDII

-449 IKTLVGDNEEYAETI
+449 IKTLVGDNEEYAETV
-464 EKIEQKLADLAVNNG
+464 EAIEQKLADLAVNNG
-479 YSDTIYAY
+479 YSDTIYSY

-611 STETVVESELL
+611 STETVVESDLL

-633 SKEEGILASSVEGI
+633 SKEEGILAESVEGI

-661 DDKHRFAAKWYGSE
+661 DDNYRFAAKWYGSK

-712 ATIDGNKIVSSDVLY
+712 AAIDGDKIVSSDVLY

-751 LDTVNG
+751 ADTVNG

-762 MIKKESL
+762 MIKKDSL
-769 KEVLNVFTDSNIV
+769 KGVLNVFTDSNIV
-782 DLEGLLSYYEVF
+782 DLESLLSYYEVF
-794 PDGTVAEEATP
+794 EDGSIAEEATP
-805 KDQIEYVEDYQAKF
+805 KEEIENVDDYQAKF
-819 DMSTENILGLLT
+819 DMSTENVLGLLT
-831 SKKLYNPETGDE
+831 SKKLYNPETGNED
-843 ENLNK
+843 NLNK
-848 LFNSQILRATV
+848 LFDSQILRATV

-868 EYVAIPNRSSTDVQ
+868 EYVAIPNRSSTNVQ

-888 EEGDENRE
+888 EEGDENRK

-1074 NFAKKVATKQSVN
+1074 NFTKKVATKQSVN

-1250 EVSNLIE
+1250 EVSNLID

-1302 LSKQDDVAVPEDA
+1302 LSEQEDVAVPSDA
-1315 YENENEKI
+1315 YEDENEKI

-1337 NLLGQNASVSNINID
+1337 NLLGQDASVSSINID
-1352 DIKASDIRNAKA
+1352 DIKASDIRNAKV

-1375 ITVQLDNQADVIV
+1375 ITVQLDDQADVIV

-1418 LGEDAQ
+1418 LGEEAQ

-1431 DIKTKNMSDAKA
+1431 DIKAKNMSDAKA

-1492 GLVNLLGEDAQV
+1492 GLVNLLGED
-1504 SSINIDNIKAKNM
+1504 
-1517 SDAKANVQ
+1517 
-1525 ASLILNA
+1525 
-1532 TITNQLDEQNDVIV
+1532 
-1546 PEGSY
+1546 
-1551 VDADADIKVLKS
+1551 
-1563 VEIGNLIDG
+1563 
-1572 LVNLLG
+1572 
-1578 EEAQVSSINIDDIKA
+1578 AQVSSINIDDIKA

-1708 YESAEA
+1708 YESVEA

-1736 EGAVMANVDID
+1736 EEAVMTSIDID

-1781 LVPLEAYAETTGEDN
+1781 LVPEEAYAETTGEDN
-1796 MLLPTQM
+1796 MLLPAQM

-1835 SKDNVKKSLVLN
+1835 SKDNVKKSLILN
-1847 ATITDKLQEQDA
+1847 ATITDKLQEQDS

-1872 SIKVLTD
+1872 SIKVLTE

-1899 NNIRV
+1899 NSIQV

-1917 NIQGSLILNATIANQ
+1917 SIQGSLILNATIANQ
-1932 LESNSEVA
+1932 LESNDEVA

-1968 NNLLGSETKIN
+1968 NNLLGAETKIN

-1988 NKINSAKQQIADSHV
+1988 NKINSAKQQISNSHV

-2011 IDNQSQNLVVPSKTY
+2011 LDGQPENLVVPSETY
-2026 VDDTEDVKEL
+2026 VDNTEAVKEL
-2036 ESEQMVSLLSGIHNL
+2036 KPAQMNSLLSGINEL
-2051 LPANSPVNDID
+2051 LPGNSSVNNID
-2062 VSGLTLA
+2062 VNNLKLSEVQAA
-2069 KVSGAR
+2069 KTHISS
-2075 EEIKASYILRA
+2075 SYILRA
-2086 TITKHIDSNESVVV
+2086 TITKHIKSNESIVV
-2100 PNVSLDEAISET
+2100 PEVSLDEEISEV
-2112 NKNALKENEVDAL
+2112 NKEALTGNEVDSL
-2125 IDTMISLFNENQ
+2125 ITTMISLFGENRQ
-2137 KINELEVDTLTIGK
+2137 INDLPVNDLTIST
-2151 LNSRYEVGH
+2151 LNDSVDELVG
-2160 EKEGQL
+2160 
-2166 ILSNSYVLKATV
+2166 SYVLKATI
-2178 TKNLKDKEG
+2178 TDNLKDKEN
-2187 DVLLIPSKSYDEY
+2187 DNTIVIPSVSYDEY
-2200 NILTNNEMDKVFA
+2200 DILTDGEITSLFN

-2219 GETRISAMNSFSNIN
+2219 GDARISAMSSFANIN
-2234 ISTINDNSEVLADS
+2234 ISTIAADQNIDVLTGS
-2248 YVIRGTI
+2248 YVIRSTI
-2255 SKELLSTN
+2255 SKELLAV
-2263 DVTIPVGSIDNNVTD
+2263 DAVTVPKEVIDNNISD
-2278 YDLLTKDELKKFFAA
+2278 YKVLSKTELKSFFKA
-2293 IDTMGIED
+2293 IDTMGIYN
-2301 ISNINASSLN
+2301 ISNIDANSLN
-2311 VNKEKTATLAASDVM
+2311 VDANDTEKLVASDVM

-2331 KNVKV
+2331 KNISI
-2336 NNNAVYAL
+2336 NGEAAYAL
-2344 RSDVDVTKDAKGNDI
+2344 KSDVKVTKDVAGNNI
-2359 LVLNQAQVTNM
+2359 LVLNEAELTNM
-2370 INSLNV
+2370 IASLNI
-2376 LAPNGSINVQLNLT
+2376 LATDGS
-2390 TLSTLDE
+2390 LSATLDIYALTNAL
-2397 QDLDTL
+2397 QNGKLNTF
-2403 LSSNS
+2403 LSSNA
-2408 IRLEVSKLI
+2408 IRIIVSDL
-2417 LAINPIIEHSKV
+2417 LVGLSYPASGNET
-2429 DVYELPNNVDVNQE
+2429 VYKLPNSIVEEQVATMTKQEIVDIV
-2443 QKDIIEADVIKTFIN
+2443 
-2458 SLV
+2458 SLYSL

>member
-1 MISISIELVLLIL
+1 MISIELVLLVL

-38 VATIIFWIIFWV
+38 VATILFWVIFWI

-64 EFYQLLAPM
+64 GFYQLLAPM
-73 FNGTQYANLMEFILA
+73 LNGTQYANLMEFVLA
-88 NIANAI
+88 SIANAI

-121 YLIILALVYGVVK
+121 YLIILAIVYGIVK

-197 SGLARGFLTSFLIL
+197 SGLARGCLSSFLIL
-211 CIINST
+211 CLINST
-217 VRLLPE
+217 FRLLPE
-223 NNKQDDV
+223 NNQKDDV

-241 SIYDFILEFTGNDP
+241 SIYDFILEYTNNDP
-255 IVAEAV
+255 TVEMAV

-308 LQSIIKIA
+308 LQSIIRIA
-316 EEAFYLTNGFDME
+316 EEAFYLTNGFDIE
-329 SVNWLALNNAQVES
+329 SVNWTALNNAQVES
-343 IQKILTILSDD
+343 IQTILTILSDD

-368 ISLEAVAPYM
+368 ISLDAVAPYM
-378 PENLSEEEYKNI
+378 PENLSSVEYEEI

-410 DLSQLNY
+410 DLSKLDFMQ
-417 LELDETVVEDII
+417 LDEEVVEEII
-429 VTLSELESI
+429 VTLSELDSI
-438 NFLGHVGANLG
+438 NFLGHVGANFA
-449 IKTLVGDNEEYAETI
+449 IKSLVGDNEEYEETVAVI
-464 EKIEQKLADLAVNNG
+464 EDKLAQLAVNNG

-496 IFESDALNQY
+496 IFESETLDKY
-506 KDENGNITN
+506 KDEDGKITN

-525 EKYSNIVST
+525 TKYSNIVNT

-542 EVLPDVLTIV
+542 EILPDVLTIV

-611 STETVVESELL
+611 STETVVKSDLL
-622 SYAMIKIFIDT
+622 SYAMIKIFVDT
-633 SKEEGILASSVEGI
+633 SKEEGILAGEVEGLTD
-647 GNFVSVPD
+647 FVSVPD
-655 ALTAPA
+655 TLAA
-661 DDKHRFAAKWYGSE
+661 DANPSTHKFADKWYGSE
-675 TLNYEDGE
+675 QLNYEDGE
-683 LFIMLDT
+683 LFIMLDI

-699 NLNNPEKSLPAIL
+699 NLDNPEGSLPAIL
-712 ATIDGNKIVSSDVLY
+712 GSIDEEKIVASDVLY
-727 YSLNKMVDQVNQ
+727 YSLNKMVDKVNEY
-739 FIIVPVNETSRS
+739 IIVPVEETKRS
-751 LDTVNG
+751 DDTVNG
-757 QYVER
+757 QYVDR
-762 MIKKESL
+762 MIKKDSL
-769 KEVLNVFTDSNIV
+769 KQVLDIFTDSNIV
-782 DLEGLLSYYEVF
+782 DLESLLSYYEILE
-794 PDGTVAEEATP
+794 DGTLAEEPTDK
-805 KDQIEYVEDYQAKF
+805 KDIGEADLDNYKAKF
-819 DMSTENILGLLT
+819 DMSTDKVLGLLT
-831 SKKLYNPETGDE
+831 SKKLYDPETNNS
-843 ENLNK
+843 ENLDK
-848 LFNSQILRATV
+848 LFNSSILRATV

-868 EYVAIPNRSSTDVQ
+868 EYIAIPDRSSIEVD

-888 EEGDENRE
+888 EEEDENRE
-896 VVAENVK
+896 VIVDSVK
-903 VVNKKDFKSL
+903 VVEKKDFKAL
-913 IMAVNDLDLDLAS
+913 IMAVSDLDLDLAA

-937 LKDENGLKDEA
+937 FKDEDGNLKEEA
-948 KAIFEDANSS
+948 KNLFADASSS

-978 GGEGLA
+978 GNEGLA
-984 IVVPE
+984 IVIPD
-989 EVLDSDDSSLISCSE
+989 EVLDSEDDTLISCSE

-1017 DVLTDSEMSDEEMMN
+1017 EVLTDSEMSEEEMMN
-1032 SVINNVINNDKSLN
+1032 SIINNVINNDSSLN
-1046 STIIRATLTNFIDS
+1046 SSIIRATLTNFIDS
-1060 EETGLT
+1060 EDTGLS
-1066 IPNEALEA
+1066 IPSEALEE
-1074 NFAKKVATKQSVN
+1074 NFTKKVATKQSVN

-1127 KADAKPNNPISNSLI
+1127 NADAKPNNPISNSLI

-1149 QLEQNEIVV
+1149 QLEKNDIVV
-1158 PSEAKDGSVI
+1158 PAEAKDGTVI
-1168 SKQESIAL
+1168 SKQESVAL

-1184 GEDSTITN
+1184 GEESTITN
-1192 INIDDLTVGE
+1192 INIDNLTVGE
-1202 FVDAKDK
+1202 FVNAKEK
-1209 IKASKVIRKLVTD
+1209 IKASKVVRKLVTD

-1235 SLDDNITSTEVLSEN
+1235 SLDDNIASTNVLSED
-1250 EVSNLIE
+1250 EVSNLID

-1302 LSKQDDVAVPEDA
+1302 LSKQDDVAVPSDA
-1315 YENENEKI
+1315 YEDENEKI
-1323 LEANEIDHLVDGLV
+1323 LEENEIDHLVDGLV
-1337 NLLGQNASVSNINID
+1337 NLLGEDSSVSNINID
-1352 DIKASDIRNAKA
+1352 DIKASDIRNAKV

-1375 ITVQLDNQADVIV
+1375 ITVQLDDQADVIV

-1396 EADVKTIESEEIG
+1396 EATVKTIESEEIG
-1409 QLVDGLVNL
+1409 HLVDGLVNL

-1431 DIKTKNMSDAKA
+1431 DIKAKNMSNAKA
-1443 NVQASLILNA
+1443 NVQASSILNA

-1458 LDEQEDVIVPEG
+1458 LDAQADVIVPEEA
-1470 SYVDADAEIKVLK
+1470 YVDADA
-1483 SAEIGNLID
+1483 
-1492 GLVNLLGEDAQV
+1492 
-1504 SSINIDNIKAKNM
+1504 
-1517 SDAKANVQ
+1517 NV
-1525 ASLILNA
+1525 
-1532 TITNQLDEQNDVIV
+1532 
-1546 PEGSY
+1546 
-1551 VDADADIKVLKS
+1551 KVLKS

-1572 LVNLLG
+1572 LVKLLG
-1578 EEAQVSSINIDDIKA
+1578 EDAQVSSINIDDIKA
-1593 KNMSDAKANIQASSI
+1593 KNMSNAKANIQASSI

-1622 VVVPAYA
+1622 VVVPSYA

-1638 ELDSDEVGFLIDGLV
+1638 ELDSDELGFLIDGLV
-1653 SLLGEEAQV
+1653 NLLGEDAQV
-1662 SNIDVE
+1662 TSIDVE
-1668 SIKAKDMKNAKE
+1668 NIKAKDMKNAKE

-1691 ITNKLIEQES
+1691 ITNKLSEQES
-1701 VVVPEEA
+1701 VVVPSEA

-1714 EIKVIESSE
+1714 QVKVIESSE

-1736 EGAVMANVDID
+1736 EDAVMANIDID
-1747 SIKAKDMQNAKNNIK
+1747 SIKAKNMQNAKNNIK
-1762 DSYVL
+1762 SSYVL

-1781 LVPLEAYAETTGEDN
+1781 LVPEEAYADTIGVAN

-1803 GELIDGIVNLLGE
+1803 EELIDGIVNLLGE

-1847 ATITDKLQEQDA
+1847 ATITDKLQEQDS

-1872 SIKVLTD
+1872 SIKVLTE

-1899 NNIRV
+1899 NNIQV
-1904 DNISVG
+1904 NNISVG
-1910 KINEAKT
+1910 KINEAKP

-1932 LESNSEVA
+1932 LESNNEVE

-1968 NNLLGSETKIN
+1968 NNLLGAETKIN
-1979 AIQVSNITI
+1979 AIQVSNITM
-1988 NKINSAKQQIADSHV
+1988 NKINLAKQQISDSHV

-2011 IDNQSQNLVVPSKTY
+2011 LDEQPENLVVPSETY
-2026 VDDTEDVKEL
+2026 VDNAEAVKEL
-2036 ESEQMVSLLSGIHNL
+2036 KPAQMNSLLSGINEL
-2051 LPANSPVNDID
+2051 LPGNSAVNNID
-2062 VSGLTLA
+2062 VNGLTLA

-2086 TITKHIDSNESVVV
+2086 TITKHIGNNDSIVV

-2166 ILSNSYVLKATV
+2166 ILSSSYVLKATV

-2336 NNNAVYAL
+2336 NNSAVYAL
-2344 RSDVDVTKDAKGNDI
+2344 RSDVDVTKDVKGNDI

-2417 LAINPIIEHSKV
+2417 LAISPFIEHSKV

-2443 QKDIIEADVIKTFIN
+2443 QKDIIEADVIKAFIN
-2458 SLV
+2458 SLI

>member
-38 VATIIFWIIFWV
+38 VATILFWIIFWV

-64 EFYQLLAPM
+64 GFYQLLAPM
-73 FNGTQYANLMEFILA
+73 LNGTQYANLMEFVLA
-88 NIANAI
+88 NIASAI

-121 YLIILALVYGVVK
+121 YLILLAIVYGIVK

-161 RFVKKNGRKDL
+161 RFVKKHGRKDL
-172 KIELE
+172 KTELE

-197 SGLARGFLTSFLIL
+197 SGLARGCISSFLIL
-211 CIINST
+211 CLINST

-308 LQSIIKIA
+308 LQSIVRIA
-316 EEAFYLTNGFDME
+316 EEAFYLTNGFDIE

-343 IQKILTILSDD
+343 VQKILTILSDD
-354 DLINNLGSVMVGIA
+354 DLINNLGSVMVGVA

-417 LELDETVVEDII
+417 LELDETIVEDII

-449 IKTLVGDNEEYAETI
+449 IKTLVGDNEEYAETV
-464 EKIEQKLADLAVNNG
+464 EAIEQKLADLAVNNG
-479 YSDTIYAY
+479 YSDTIYSY

-611 STETVVESELL
+611 STETVVESDLL

-633 SKEEGILASSVEGI
+633 SKEEGILAESVEGI

-661 DDKHRFAAKWYGSE
+661 DDKHRFAAKWYGSK

-712 ATIDGNKIVSSDVLY
+712 AAIDGDKIVSSDVLY

-751 LDTVNG
+751 ADTVNG

-762 MIKKESL
+762 MIKKDSL
-769 KEVLNVFTDSNIV
+769 KGVLNVFTDSNIV
-782 DLEGLLSYYEVF
+782 DLESLLSYYEVF
-794 PDGTVAEEATP
+794 EDGSIAEEATP
-805 KDQIEYVEDYQAKF
+805 KEEIENVDDYQAKF
-819 DMSTENILGLLT
+819 DMSTENVLGLLT
-831 SKKLYNPETGDE
+831 SKKLYNPETGNED
-843 ENLNK
+843 NLNK

-888 EEGDENRE
+888 EEGDENRK

-978 GGEGLA
+978 GGEGLT

-1004 TVNLLESLIIIGT
+1004 TVKLLESLIIIGT
-1017 DVLTDSEMSDEEMMN
+1017 DVLTDSEMSEEEMMN

-1074 NFAKKVATKQSVN
+1074 NFTKKVATKQSVN

-1250 EVSNLIE
+1250 EVSNLID

-1302 LSKQDDVAVPEDA
+1302 LSEQEDVAVPSDA
-1315 YENENEKI
+1315 YEDENEKI

-1337 NLLGQNASVSNINID
+1337 NLLGQDASVSSINID
-1352 DIKASDIRNAKA
+1352 DIKASDIRNAKV

-1375 ITVQLDNQADVIV
+1375 ITVQLDDQADVIV

-1418 LGEDAQ
+1418 LGEEAQ

-1431 DIKTKNMSDAKA
+1431 DIKAKNMSDAKA

-1492 GLVNLLGEDAQV
+1492 GLVNLLGED
-1504 SSINIDNIKAKNM
+1504 
-1517 SDAKANVQ
+1517 
-1525 ASLILNA
+1525 
-1532 TITNQLDEQNDVIV
+1532 
-1546 PEGSY
+1546 
-1551 VDADADIKVLKS
+1551 
-1563 VEIGNLIDG
+1563 
-1572 LVNLLG
+1572 
-1578 EEAQVSSINIDDIKA
+1578 AQVSSINIDDIKA

-1708 YESAEA
+1708 YESVEA

-1736 EGAVMANVDID
+1736 EEAVMTSIDID

-1781 LVPLEAYAETTGEDN
+1781 LVPEEAYAETTGEDN
-1796 MLLPTQM
+1796 MLLPAQM

-1835 SKDNVKKSLVLN
+1835 SKDNVKKSLILN
-1847 ATITDKLQEQDA
+1847 ATITDKLQEQDS

-1872 SIKVLTD
+1872 SIKVLTE

-1899 NNIRV
+1899 NSIQV

-1910 KINEAKT
+1910 KINDAKT
-1917 NIQGSLILNATIANQ
+1917 SIQGSLILNATIANQ
-1932 LESNSEVA
+1932 LESNDEVA

-1968 NNLLGSETKIN
+1968 NNLLGAETKIN

-1988 NKINSAKQQIADSHV
+1988 NKINSAKQQISNSHV

-2011 IDNQSQNLVVPSKTY
+2011 LDGQPENLVVPSETY
-2026 VDDTEDVKEL
+2026 VDNTEAVKEL
-2036 ESEQMVSLLSGIHNL
+2036 KPAQMNSLLSGINEL
-2051 LPANSPVNDID
+2051 LPGNSSVNNID
-2062 VSGLTLA
+2062 VNNLKLSEVQAA
-2069 KVSGAR
+2069 KTHISS
-2075 EEIKASYILRA
+2075 SYILRA
-2086 TITKHIDSNESVVV
+2086 TITKHIKSNESIVV
-2100 PNVSLDEAISET
+2100 PEVSLDEEISEV
-2112 NKNALKENEVDAL
+2112 NKEALTGNEVDSL
-2125 IDTMISLFNENQ
+2125 ITTMISLFGENRQ
-2137 KINELEVDTLTIGK
+2137 INDLPVNDLTIST
-2151 LNSRYEVGH
+2151 LNDSVDELVG
-2160 EKEGQL
+2160 
-2166 ILSNSYVLKATV
+2166 SYVLKATI
-2178 TKNLKDKEG
+2178 TDNLKDKEN
-2187 DVLLIPSKSYDEY
+2187 DNTIVIPSVSYDEY
-2200 NILTNNEMDKVFA
+2200 DILTDGEITSLFN

-2219 GETRISAMNSFSNIN
+2219 GDARISAMSSFANIN
-2234 ISTINDNSEVLADS
+2234 ISTIAADQNIDVLTGS
-2248 YVIRGTI
+2248 YVIRSTI
-2255 SKELLSTN
+2255 SKELLAV
-2263 DVTIPVGSIDNNVTD
+2263 DAVTVPKEVIDNNISD
-2278 YDLLTKDELKKFFAA
+2278 YKVLSKTELKSFFKA
-2293 IDTMGIED
+2293 IDTMGISN
-2301 ISNINASSLN
+2301 ISNIDANSLN
-2311 VNKEKTATLAASDVM
+2311 VDANDTEKLVASDVM

-2331 KNVKV
+2331 KNISI
-2336 NNNAVYAL
+2336 NGEAAYAL
-2344 RSDVDVTKDAKGNDI
+2344 KSDVKVTKDVAGNNI
-2359 LVLNQAQVTNM
+2359 LVLNEAELTNM
-2370 INSLNV
+2370 IASLNI
-2376 LAPNGSINVQLNLT
+2376 LATDGS
-2390 TLSTLDE
+2390 LSATLDIYALTNAL
-2397 QDLDTL
+2397 QNGQLDTL
-2403 LSSNS
+2403 LSSNA
-2408 IRLEVSKLI
+2408 IRIIVSDL
-2417 LAINPIIEHSKV
+2417 LVGLSYPASGNET
-2429 DVYELPNNVDVNQE
+2429 VYKLPNSIVEEQVATMTKQEIVDIV
-2443 QKDIIEADVIKTFIN
+2443 
-2458 SLV
+2458 SLYSL

>member
-38 VATIIFWIIFWV
+38 VATILFWIIFWV

-64 EFYQLLAPM
+64 GFYQLLAPM
-73 FNGTQYANLMEFILA
+73 LNGTQYANLMEFVLA
-88 NIANAI
+88 NIASAI

-121 YLIILALVYGVVK
+121 YLILLAIVYGIVK

-161 RFVKKNGRKDL
+161 RFVKKHGRKDL
-172 KIELE
+172 KTELE

-197 SGLARGFLTSFLIL
+197 SGLARGCITSFLIL
-211 CIINST
+211 CLINST

-308 LQSIIKIA
+308 LQSIVRIA
-316 EEAFYLTNGFDME
+316 EEAFYLTNGFDIE

-343 IQKILTILSDD
+343 VQKILTILSDD
-354 DLINNLGSVMVGIA
+354 DLINNLGSVMVGVA

-417 LELDETVVEDII
+417 LELDETIVEDII

-449 IKTLVGDNEEYAETI
+449 IKTLVGDNEEYAETV
-464 EKIEQKLADLAVNNG
+464 EAIEQKLADLAVNNG
-479 YSDTIYAY
+479 YSDTIYSY

-611 STETVVESELL
+611 STETVVESDLL

-633 SKEEGILASSVEGI
+633 SKEEGILAESVEGI

-661 DDKHRFAAKWYGSE
+661 DDNYRFAAKWYGSK

-712 ATIDGNKIVSSDVLY
+712 AAIDGDKIVSSDVLY

-751 LDTVNG
+751 ADTVNG

-762 MIKKESL
+762 MIKKDSL
-769 KEVLNVFTDSNIV
+769 KGVLNVFTDSNIV
-782 DLEGLLSYYEVF
+782 DLESLLSYYEVF
-794 PDGTVAEEATP
+794 EDGSIAEEATP
-805 KDQIEYVEDYQAKF
+805 KEEIENVDDYQAKF
-819 DMSTENILGLLT
+819 DMSTENVLGLLT

-843 ENLNK
+843 GNLDK

-1004 TVNLLESLIIIGT
+1004 TVKLLESLIIIGT

-1074 NFAKKVATKQSVN
+1074 NFTKKVATKQSVN

-1250 EVSNLIE
+1250 EVSNLID

-1302 LSKQDDVAVPEDA
+1302 LSEQEDVAVPSDA
-1315 YENENEKI
+1315 YEDENEKI

-1337 NLLGQNASVSNINID
+1337 NLLGQDASVSSINID
-1352 DIKASDIRNAKA
+1352 DIKASDIRNAKV

-1375 ITVQLDNQADVIV
+1375 ITVQLDDQADVIV

-1418 LGEDAQ
+1418 LGEEAQ

-1431 DIKTKNMSDAKA
+1431 DIKAKNMSDAKA

-1453 TITNQ
+1453 TITKQ
-1458 LDEQEDVIVPEG
+1458 LDEQNDVIVPEG

-1492 GLVNLLGEDAQV
+1492 GLVNLLGED
-1504 SSINIDNIKAKNM
+1504 
-1517 SDAKANVQ
+1517 
-1525 ASLILNA
+1525 
-1532 TITNQLDEQNDVIV
+1532 
-1546 PEGSY
+1546 
-1551 VDADADIKVLKS
+1551 
-1563 VEIGNLIDG
+1563 
-1572 LVNLLG
+1572 
-1578 EEAQVSSINIDDIKA
+1578 AQVSSINIDDIKA

-1708 YESAEA
+1708 YESVEA

-1736 EGAVMANVDID
+1736 EEAVMTSIDID

-1781 LVPLEAYAETTGEDN
+1781 LVPEEAYAETTGEDN
-1796 MLLPTQM
+1796 MLLPAQM

-1835 SKDNVKKSLVLN
+1835 SKDNVKKSLILN
-1847 ATITDKLQEQDA
+1847 ATITDKLQEQDS

-1872 SIKVLTD
+1872 SIKVLTE

-1899 NNIRV
+1899 NSIQV

-1917 NIQGSLILNATIANQ
+1917 SIQGSLILNATIANQ
-1932 LESNSEVA
+1932 LESNDEVA

-1968 NNLLGSETKIN
+1968 NNLLGAETKIN

-1988 NKINSAKQQIADSHV
+1988 NKINSAKQQISNSHV

-2011 IDNQSQNLVVPSKTY
+2011 LDGQPENLVVPSETY
-2026 VDDTEDVKEL
+2026 VDNTEAVKEL
-2036 ESEQMVSLLSGIHNL
+2036 KPAQMNSLLSGINEL
-2051 LPANSPVNDID
+2051 LPGNSSVNNID
-2062 VSGLTLA
+2062 VNNLKLSEVQAA
-2069 KVSGAR
+2069 KTHISS
-2075 EEIKASYILRA
+2075 SYILRA
-2086 TITKHIDSNESVVV
+2086 TITKHIKSNESIVV
-2100 PNVSLDEAISET
+2100 PEVSLDEEISEV
-2112 NKNALKENEVDAL
+2112 NKEALTGNEVDSL
-2125 IDTMISLFNENQ
+2125 ITTMISLFGENRQ
-2137 KINELEVDTLTIGK
+2137 INDLPVNDLTIST
-2151 LNSRYEVGH
+2151 LNDSVDELVG
-2160 EKEGQL
+2160 
-2166 ILSNSYVLKATV
+2166 SYVLKATI
-2178 TKNLKDKEG
+2178 TDNLKDKEN
-2187 DVLLIPSKSYDEY
+2187 DNTIVIPSVSYDEY
-2200 NILTNNEMDKVFA
+2200 DILTDGEITSLFN

-2219 GETRISAMNSFSNIN
+2219 GDARISAMSSFANIN
-2234 ISTINDNSEVLADS
+2234 ISTIAADQNIDVLTGS
-2248 YVIRGTI
+2248 YVIRSTI
-2255 SKELLSTN
+2255 SKELLAV
-2263 DVTIPVGSIDNNVTD
+2263 DAVTVPKEVIDNNISD
-2278 YDLLTKDELKKFFAA
+2278 YKVLSKTELKSFFKA
-2293 IDTMGIED
+2293 IDTMGISN
-2301 ISNINASSLN
+2301 ISNIDANSLN
-2311 VNKEKTATLAASDVM
+2311 VDANDTEKLVASDVM

-2331 KNVKV
+2331 KNISI
-2336 NNNAVYAL
+2336 NGEAAYAL
-2344 RSDVDVTKDAKGNDI
+2344 KSDVKVTKDVAGNNI
-2359 LVLNQAQVTNM
+2359 LVLNEAELTNM
-2370 INSLNV
+2370 IASLNI
-2376 LAPNGSINVQLNLT
+2376 LATDGS
-2390 TLSTLDE
+2390 LSATLDIYALTNAL
-2397 QDLDTL
+2397 QNGQLDTL
-2403 LSSNS
+2403 LSSNA
-2408 IRLEVSKLI
+2408 IRIIVSDL
-2417 LAINPIIEHSKV
+2417 LVGLSYPASGNET
-2429 DVYELPNNVDVNQE
+2429 VYKLPNSIVEEQVATMTKQEIVDIV
-2443 QKDIIEADVIKTFIN
+2443 
-2458 SLV
+2458 SLYSL

>member
-38 VATIIFWIIFWV
+38 VATILFWIIFWV

-64 EFYQLLAPM
+64 GFYQLLAPM
-73 FNGTQYANLMEFILA
+73 LNGTQYANLMEFVLA
-88 NIANAI
+88 NIASAI

-121 YLIILALVYGVVK
+121 YLILLAIVYGIVK

-161 RFVKKNGRKDL
+161 RFVKKHGRKDL
-172 KIELE
+172 KTELE

-197 SGLARGFLTSFLIL
+197 SGLARGCITSFLIL
-211 CIINST
+211 CLINST

-308 LQSIIKIA
+308 LQSIVRIA
-316 EEAFYLTNGFDME
+316 EEAFYLTNGFDIE

-343 IQKILTILSDD
+343 VQKILTILSDD
-354 DLINNLGSVMVGIA
+354 DLINNLGSVMVGVA

-417 LELDETVVEDII
+417 LELDETIVEDII

-449 IKTLVGDNEEYAETI
+449 IKTLVGDNEEYAETV
-464 EKIEQKLADLAVNNG
+464 EAIEQKLADLAVNNG
-479 YSDTIYAY
+479 YSDTIYSY

-611 STETVVESELL
+611 STETVVESDLL

-633 SKEEGILASSVEGI
+633 SKEEGILAESVEGI

-661 DDKHRFAAKWYGSE
+661 DDNYRFAAKWYGSE

-712 ATIDGNKIVSSDVLY
+712 SAIDGDKIVSSDVLY

-751 LDTVNG
+751 ADTVNG

-762 MIKKESL
+762 MIKKDSL
-769 KEVLNVFTDSNIV
+769 KGVLNVFTDSNIV
-782 DLEGLLSYYEVF
+782 DLESLLSYYEVF
-794 PDGTVAEEATP
+794 EDGSIAEEATP
-805 KDQIEYVEDYQAKF
+805 KEEIENVDDYQAKF
-819 DMSTENILGLLT
+819 DMSTENVLGLLT
-831 SKKLYNPETGDE
+831 SKKLYNPETGNED
-843 ENLNK
+843 NLDK

-1074 NFAKKVATKQSVN
+1074 NFTKKVATKQSVN

-1250 EVSNLIE
+1250 EVSNLID

-1302 LSKQDDVAVPEDA
+1302 LSEQEDVAVPSDA
-1315 YENENEKI
+1315 YEDENEKI

-1337 NLLGQNASVSNINID
+1337 NLLGQDASVSSINID
-1352 DIKASDIRNAKA
+1352 DIKASDIRNAKV

-1375 ITVQLDNQADVIV
+1375 ITVQLDDQADVIV

-1418 LGEDAQ
+1418 LGEEAQ

-1431 DIKTKNMSDAKA
+1431 DIK
-1443 NVQASLILNA
+1443 
-1453 TITNQ
+1453 
-1458 LDEQEDVIVPEG
+1458 
-1470 SYVDADAEIKVLK
+1470 
-1483 SAEIGNLID
+1483 
-1492 GLVNLLGEDAQV
+1492 
-1504 SSINIDNIKAKNM
+1504 AKNM
-1517 SDAKANVQ
+1517 LDAKANVQ

-1551 VDADADIKVLKS
+1551 VDADAEIKVLKS
-1563 VEIGNLIDG
+1563 AEIGNLIDG

-1593 KNMSDAKANIQASSI
+1593 KNMLDAKANIQASSI

-1691 ITNKLIEQES
+1691 ITKKLDQQND

-1736 EGAVMANVDID
+1736 EEAVMANVDID

-1781 LVPLEAYAETTGEDN
+1781 LVPEEAYAETNGEDN
-1796 MLLPTQM
+1796 MLLPAQM

-1835 SKDNVKKSLVLN
+1835 SKDNVKKSLILN
-1847 ATITDKLQEQDA
+1847 ATITDKLQDQDS

-1872 SIKVLTD
+1872 SIKVLTE

-1899 NNIRV
+1899 NSIQV

-1932 LESNSEVA
+1932 LESNNEVA

-1968 NNLLGSETKIN
+1968 NNLLGAETKIN
-1979 AIQVSNITI
+1979 AIQISNITI

-2390 TLSTLDE
+2390 TLSTLDG

>member
-1 MISISIELVLLIL
+1 MISIELVLLVL

-38 VATIIFWIIFWV
+38 VATIVFWVIFWV

-64 EFYQLLAPM
+64 GFYQLLAPM
-73 FNGTQYANLMEFILA
+73 LNGTQYANLMEFILA
-88 NIANAI
+88 SIANAI

-111 AVAMCIIKIV
+111 AVAMCIIKVV
-121 YLIILALVYGVVK
+121 YLIVLAIVYGIVK

-144 YCKINR
+144 FCKINR

-172 KIELE
+172 KLE
-177 LEKKRAALK
+177 LEIEKKREALK

-197 SGLARGFLTSFLIL
+197 SGFARGCLSSFLIL
-211 CIINST
+211 CLINST
-217 VRLLPE
+217 IRLLPE
-223 NNKQDDV
+223 NNQKDDV
-230 TASTNSYESTP
+230 SASTNSYESTP
-241 SIYDFILEFTGNDP
+241 SIYDFILEYINNDP
-255 IVAEAV
+255 NVEMAV

-308 LQSIIKIA
+308 LQSIVKIA

-329 SVNWLALNNAQVES
+329 SVNWTALNNAQVES
-343 IQKILTILSDD
+343 IQTILTILSDD

-368 ISLEAVAPYM
+368 ISLDAVAPYM
-378 PENLSEEEYKNI
+378 PENLSSVEYEEI
-390 DWGGELTTIAELVA
+390 DWGGELATIADLVA

-410 DLSQLNY
+410 DLSQLDFMQ
-417 LELDETVVEDII
+417 LDESVVEEII
-429 VTLSELESI
+429 VTLSELDSI
-438 NFLGHVGANLG
+438 NFLGHVGANFA
-449 IKTLVGDNEEYAETI
+449 IKSLVGDSEEYEETVAVI
-464 EKIEQKLADLAVNNG
+464 EDKLAQLAVNNG

-496 IFESDALNQY
+496 IFESETLDKY
-506 KDENGNITN
+506 KDENGKITN

-525 EKYSNIVST
+525 TKYSNIVNT

-542 EVLPDVLTIV
+542 EILPDVLTIV

-611 STETVVESELL
+611 STETVVKSELL
-622 SYAMIKIFIDT
+622 SYAMIKIFVDT
-633 SKEEGILASSVEGI
+633 SKEEGILATEVEGLSDFI
-647 GNFVSVPD
+647 SVPD
-655 ALTAPA
+655 TLAVAADPA
-661 DDKHRFAAKWYGSE
+661 THKFAAKWYGSE
-675 TLNYEDGE
+675 QLNYEDGE

-699 NLNNPEKSLPAIL
+699 NLDNPEGSLPAIL
-712 ATIDGNKIVSSDVLY
+712 ASIDEEKIVASDVLY
-727 YSLNKMVDQVNQ
+727 YSLNKMVDKVNEY
-739 FIIVPVNETSRS
+739 IIVPVEETTRS
-751 LDTVNG
+751 SDTVNG
-757 QYVER
+757 QFVNR
-762 MIKKESL
+762 MIKKDSL
-769 KEVLNVFTDSNIV
+769 KQVLDIFTDSNIV
-782 DLEGLLSYYEVF
+782 DLESLLSYYEILE
-794 PDGTVAEEATP
+794 DGSLAEDATD
-805 KDQIEYVEDYQAKF
+805 KNEIDEEDLDNYKAKF
-819 DMSTENILGLLT
+819 DMSTDKVLGLLT
-831 SKKLYNPETGDE
+831 SKKLYDPETNNSD
-843 ENLNK
+843 NLDK
-848 LFNSQILRATV
+848 LFNSSILRATV

-868 EYVAIPNRSSTDVQ
+868 EYIAIPDRSSIDVD

-888 EEGDENRE
+888 EEEDENRE
-896 VVAENVK
+896 VIVDSVK
-903 VVNKKDFKSL
+903 VVEKKDFKAL
-913 IMAVNDLDLDLAS
+913 IMAVSDLDLDLAA
-926 MMDDPMGVIDS
+926 MMDEPMGVIDS
-937 LKDENGLKDEA
+937 FKDENGDLK
-948 KAIFEDANSS
+948 EDAKNLFADATSS

-978 GGEGLA
+978 GNEGLT
-984 IVVPE
+984 IVIPD
-989 EVLDSDDSSLISCSE
+989 EVLDSEDETLISCNE

-1017 DVLTDSEMSDEEMMN
+1017 EVLTDSEMSEEEMMN
-1032 SVINNVINNDKSLN
+1032 SIIGNVINNDKSLN
-1046 STIIRATLTNFIDS
+1046 STIIRATLTNFIDD
-1060 EETGLT
+1060 EETG
-1066 IPNEALEA
+1066 ISVPEAAFDSSFDSTNVISKNHVVDLLKAIDEMKEA
-1074 NFAKKVATKQSVN
+1074 NE
-1087 DLLTAIK
+1087 D
-1094 TMKDV
+1094 D
-1099 KNETLP
+1099 
-1105 ENEQIDY
+1105 IDY
-1112 YDLLDVENIDVSMLS
+1112 YDLLDVNNINVSMLS
-1127 KADAKPNNPISNSLI
+1127 TADSDANGNAISNSLI

-1149 QLEQNEIVV
+1149 QLDENDIVV
-1158 PSEAKDGSVI
+1158 PSEAKDSSNVI
-1168 SKQESIAL
+1168 SKQESISLVAAL
-1176 ISALCDVL
+1176 TDIL

-1192 INIDDLTVGE
+1192 INIDNLTIGE
-1202 FVDAKDK
+1202 FVTAKEK
-1209 IKASKVIRKLVTD
+1209 IVASKVIRKLVTD
-1222 ELEKQEDIVVPSL
+1222 KLEEQEETVVVPSL
-1235 SLDDNITSTEVLSEN
+1235 AYDTNITSCNVISEDQVG
-1250 EVSNLIE
+1250 ELID

-1264 TTDKITS
+1264 EEDKVTE
-1271 INIDNITTAK
+1271 INVENITTAK
-1281 LSNAKGNIKS
+1281 LQLASSNIQRS
-1291 SYVLNATIANA
+1291 LVLNATIA
-1302 LSKQDDVAVPEDA
+1302 KQLETQEETVAVPNEA
-1315 YENENEKI
+1315 YENKSQKI
-1323 LEANEIDHLVDGLV
+1323 LEAEEIENLIDGL
-1337 NLLGQNASVSNINID
+1337 A
-1352 DIKASDIRNAKA
+1352 A
-1364 NIQNSKILNAT
+1364 
-1375 ITVQLDNQADVIV
+1375 
-1388 PSEAYNDA
+1388 
-1396 EADVKTIESEEIG
+1396 
-1409 QLVDGLVNL
+1409 L

-1424 VSSINID
+1424 VSNID
-1431 DIKTKNMSDAKA
+1431 VESIRMSNLASAVHEDNQFVQKSSILNATITRQLDDQDDVVVPADAYVDDEATIKKLKDEEISNLVFGLVELLGEDAQVANIDVESIKSKDMQDAKP
-1443 NVQASLILNA
+1443 NMQASSILNA
-1453 TITNQ
+1453 TITNKLIGQ
-1458 LDEQEDVIVPEG
+1458 QNVIIPAYAYKDDEAEEKELDSDELG
-1470 SYVDADAEIKVLK
+1470 F
-1483 SAEIGNLID
+1483 LID

-1504 SSINIDNIKAKNM
+1504 TS
-1517 SDAKANVQ
+1517 
-1525 ASLILNA
+1525 
-1532 TITNQLDEQNDVIV
+1532 
-1546 PEGSY
+1546 
-1551 VDADADIKVLKS
+1551 
-1563 VEIGNLIDG
+1563 
-1572 LVNLLG
+1572 
-1578 EEAQVSSINIDDIKA
+1578 
-1593 KNMSDAKANIQASSI
+1593 
-1608 LNATITNQLDQQND
+1608 
-1622 VVVPAYA
+1622 
-1629 YKDDEATNK
+1629 
-1638 ELDSDEVGFLIDGLV
+1638 
-1653 SLLGEEAQV
+1653 
-1662 SNIDVE
+1662 IDVE
-1668 SIKAKDMKNAKE
+1668 SIKSKDMKNAQE
-1680 EIESSSVLRAT
+1680 DIEASSILRAT
-1691 ITNKLIEQES
+1691 ITNKLATQDN
-1701 VVVPEEA
+1701 VVVPLEA

-1714 EIKVIESSE
+1714 QIKVIESSE

-1736 EGAVMANVDID
+1736 EEAVMTDID
-1747 SIKAKDMQNAKNNIK
+1747 VESIKAKDMQNAKNNIK

-1767 NATITKQLDDQPSV
+1767 NATITKQLDEQPSV
-1781 LVPLEAYAETTGEDN
+1781 LVPEEAYAETTGEDN
-1796 MLLPTQM
+1796 MLLPQQM
-1803 GELIDGIVNLLGE
+1803 VELIDGIVSLLGE
-1816 ETSVNSIS
+1816 ETGVNSIN
-1824 VDSVTTGDILS
+1824 VDAVTTGDILY

-1847 ATITDKLQEQDA
+1847 ATITKKLQEQDS

-1872 SIKVLTD
+1872 SIKVLTE

-1899 NNIRV
+1899 NSIQV

-1910 KINEAKT
+1910 KINEAKPE
-1917 NIQGSLILNATIANQ
+1917 IQGSLILNATIAEQ
-1932 LESNSEVA
+1932 LKTNNEVA

-1955 LSSGE
+1955 LSSSE

-1968 NNLLGSETKIN
+1968 NNLLGAETKIN

-1988 NKINSAKQQIADSHV
+1988 DKINSAKQQIADSHV

-2075 EEIKASYILRA
+2075 DEIKASYILRA

-2166 ILSNSYVLKATV
+2166 ILSSSYVLKATV

-2200 NILTNNEMDKVFA
+2200 NILTDNEMDKVFA

-2278 YDLLTKDELKKFFAA
+2278 YNLLTKDELKKFFAA

-2311 VNKEKTATLAASDVM
+2311 VNKEKTATLSASDVM

-2336 NNNAVYAL
+2336 NNSAVYAL

-2403 LSSNS
+2403 LSSDS

>member
-64 EFYQLLAPM
+64 GFYQLLAPM
-73 FNGTQYANLMEFILA
+73 LNGTQYANLMEFILA
-88 NIANAI
+88 NIASAI

-121 YLIILALVYGVVK
+121 YLILLAIVYGIVK

-161 RFVKKNGRKDL
+161 RFVKKHGRKDL
-172 KIELE
+172 KTELE
-177 LEKKRAALK
+177 LEKKRNALK

-197 SGLARGFLTSFLIL
+197 SGLARGCITSFLIL
-211 CIINST
+211 CLINST

-308 LQSIIKIA
+308 LQSIVRIA

-343 IQKILTILSDD
+343 VQKILTILSDD
-354 DLINNLGSVMVGIA
+354 DLINNLGSVMVGVA

-378 PENLSEEEYKNI
+378 PENISEEEYKNI

-417 LELDETVVEDII
+417 LELDETIVEDII

-449 IKTLVGDNEEYAETI
+449 IKTLVGDNEEYAETV
-464 EKIEQKLADLAVNNG
+464 EAIEQKLADLAVNNG
-479 YSDTIYAY
+479 YSDTIYSY

-588 ITDKGAHPFDT
+588 ITNKGAHPFDT

-611 STETVVESELL
+611 STETVVESDLL

-633 SKEEGILASSVEGI
+633 SKEEGILAESVEGI

-661 DDKHRFAAKWYGSE
+661 DDNHRFAAKWYGSE

-712 ATIDGNKIVSSDVLY
+712 AAIDGDKIVSSDVLY

-751 LDTVNG
+751 ADTVNG

-762 MIKKESL
+762 MIKKDSL
-769 KEVLNVFTDSNIV
+769 KGVLNVFTDSNIV
-782 DLEGLLSYYEVF
+782 DLESLLSYYEVF
-794 PDGTVAEEATP
+794 EDGSIAEEATP
-805 KDQIEYVEDYQAKF
+805 KEEIENVDDYQAKF
-819 DMSTENILGLLT
+819 DMSTENVLGLLT
-831 SKKLYNPETGDE
+831 SKKLYNPETGNED
-843 ENLNK
+843 NLNK
-848 LFNSQILRATV
+848 LFDSQILRATV

-1004 TVNLLESLIIIGT
+1004 TVKLLESLIIIGT
-1017 DVLTDSEMSDEEMMN
+1017 DVLTDSEMSEEEMMN

-1060 EETGLT
+1060 EETGLS

-1074 NFAKKVATKQSVN
+1074 NFTKKVATKQSVN

-1250 EVSNLIE
+1250 EVSNLID

-1302 LSKQDDVAVPEDA
+1302 LSEQEDVAVPSDA
-1315 YENENEKI
+1315 YEDENEKI

-1337 NLLGQNASVSNINID
+1337 NLLGQDASVSSINID
-1352 DIKASDIRNAKA
+1352 DIKASDIRNAKV

-1375 ITVQLDNQADVIV
+1375 ITVQLDDQADVIV

-1418 LGEDAQ
+1418 LGEEAQ

-1431 DIKTKNMSDAKA
+1431 D
-1443 NVQASLILNA
+1443 
-1453 TITNQ
+1453 
-1458 LDEQEDVIVPEG
+1458 
-1470 SYVDADAEIKVLK
+1470 
-1483 SAEIGNLID
+1483 
-1492 GLVNLLGEDAQV
+1492 
-1504 SSINIDNIKAKNM
+1504 IKAKNM

-1551 VDADADIKVLKS
+1551 VDADAEIKVLKS
-1563 VEIGNLIDG
+1563 AEIGNLIDG

-1653 SLLGEEAQV
+1653 NLLGEEAQV

-1668 SIKAKDMKNAKE
+1668 SIKAKDMKNAKD

-1736 EGAVMANVDID
+1736 EEAVMANVDID
-1747 SIKAKDMQNAKNNIK
+1747 GIKAKDMQNAKNNIK

-1781 LVPLEAYAETTGEDN
+1781 LVPEEAYAETTGEDN
-1796 MLLPTQM
+1796 MLLPAQM

-1835 SKDNVKKSLVLN
+1835 SKANVKKSLILN
-1847 ATITDKLQEQDA
+1847 ATITDKLQEQDS

-1872 SIKVLTD
+1872 SIKVLTE

-1899 NNIRV
+1899 NSIQV

-1932 LESNSEVA
+1932 LESNNEVA

-1968 NNLLGSETKIN
+1968 NNLLGAETKIN
-1979 AIQVSNITI
+1979 SIQVSNITI
-1988 NKINSAKQQIADSHV
+1988 NKINSAKQQISNSHV

-2011 IDNQSQNLVVPSKTY
+2011 LDGQPENLVVPSETY
-2026 VDDTEDVKEL
+2026 VDNTEAVKEL
-2036 ESEQMVSLLSGIHNL
+2036 KPAQMNSLLSGINEL
-2051 LPANSPVNDID
+2051 LPSNSSVNDID
-2062 VSGLTLA
+2062 VSALTLA

-2086 TITKHIDSNESVVV
+2086 TITKHIGNNDSIVV

-2166 ILSNSYVLKATV
+2166 ILSSSYVLKATV

-2187 DVLLIPSKSYDEY
+2187 EVLLIPSKSYDEY

-2376 LAPNGSINVQLNLT
+2376 LAPNGSINVQLNLI
-2390 TLSTLDE
+2390 TLSTLDA

-2429 DVYELPNNVDVNQE
+2429 DVYELPNNVDANQE
-2443 QKDIIEADVIKTFIN
+2443 QKDIIEADVIKAFIN

>member
-64 EFYQLLAPM
+64 GFYQLLAPM
-73 FNGTQYANLMEFILA
+73 LNGTQYANLMEFILA
-88 NIANAI
+88 NIASAI

-121 YLIILALVYGVVK
+121 YLILLAIVYGIVK

-161 RFVKKNGRKDL
+161 RFVKKHGRKDL
-172 KIELE
+172 KTELE
-177 LEKKRAALK
+177 LEKKRNALK

-197 SGLARGFLTSFLIL
+197 SGLARGCITSFLIL
-211 CIINST
+211 CLINST

-308 LQSIIKIA
+308 LQSIVRIA

-343 IQKILTILSDD
+343 VQKILTILSDD
-354 DLINNLGSVMVGIA
+354 DLINNLGSVMVGVA

-378 PENLSEEEYKNI
+378 PSNLSEEEYKNI

-417 LELDETVVEDII
+417 LELDETIVEDII

-449 IKTLVGDNEEYAETI
+449 IKTLVGDNEEYAETV
-464 EKIEQKLADLAVNNG
+464 EAIEQKLADLAVNNG
-479 YSDTIYAY
+479 YSDTIYSY

-588 ITDKGAHPFDT
+588 ITNKGAHPFDT

-611 STETVVESELL
+611 STETVVESDLL

-633 SKEEGILASSVEGI
+633 SKEEGILAESVEGI

-661 DDKHRFAAKWYGSE
+661 DDNHRFAAKWYGSE

-712 ATIDGNKIVSSDVLY
+712 AAIDGDKIVSSDVLY

-751 LDTVNG
+751 ADTVNG

-762 MIKKESL
+762 MIKKDSL
-769 KEVLNVFTDSNIV
+769 KGVLNVFTDSNIV
-782 DLEGLLSYYEVF
+782 DLESLLSYYEVF
-794 PDGTVAEEATP
+794 GDGSIAEEATP
-805 KDQIEYVEDYQAKF
+805 KEEIENVDDYQAKF
-819 DMSTENILGLLT
+819 DMSTENVLGLLT
-831 SKKLYNPETGDE
+831 SKKLYNPETGNED
-843 ENLNK
+843 NLNK
-848 LFNSQILRATV
+848 LFDSQILRATV

-1250 EVSNLIE
+1250 EVSNLID

-1302 LSKQDDVAVPEDA
+1302 LSEQEDVAVPSDA
-1315 YENENEKI
+1315 YEDENEKI

-1337 NLLGQNASVSNINID
+1337 NLLGQDASVSSINID
-1352 DIKASDIRNAKA
+1352 DIKASDIRNAKV

-1375 ITVQLDNQADVIV
+1375 ITVQLDDQADVIV

-1418 LGEDAQ
+1418 LGEEAQ

-1431 DIKTKNMSDAKA
+1431 DIK
-1443 NVQASLILNA
+1443 
-1453 TITNQ
+1453 
-1458 LDEQEDVIVPEG
+1458 
-1470 SYVDADAEIKVLK
+1470 
-1483 SAEIGNLID
+1483 
-1492 GLVNLLGEDAQV
+1492 
-1504 SSINIDNIKAKNM
+1504 AKNM
-1517 SDAKANVQ
+1517 LDAKANVQ

-1551 VDADADIKVLKS
+1551 VDADAEIKVLKS
-1563 VEIGNLIDG
+1563 AEIGNLIDG

-1593 KNMSDAKANIQASSI
+1593 KNMLDAKANIQASSI

-1691 ITNKLIEQES
+1691 ITKKLDQQND

-1736 EGAVMANVDID
+1736 EEAVMANVDIEG
-1747 SIKAKDMQNAKNNIK
+1747 IKAKDMQNAKNNIK

-1781 LVPLEAYAETTGEDN
+1781 LVPEEAYAETTGEDN
-1796 MLLPTQM
+1796 MLLPAQM

-1835 SKDNVKKSLVLN
+1835 SKDNVKKSLILN
-1847 ATITDKLQEQDA
+1847 ATITDKLQDQDS

-1872 SIKVLTD
+1872 SIKVLTE

-1899 NNIRV
+1899 NSIQV

-1932 LESNSEVA
+1932 LESNNEVA

-1968 NNLLGSETKIN
+1968 NNLLGAETKIN

-2403 LSSNS
+2403 LSSSS

-2443 QKDIIEADVIKTFIN
+2443 QKDIIEADVIKAFIN

>member
-38 VATIIFWIIFWV
+38 VATILFWIIFWV

-64 EFYQLLAPM
+64 GFYQLLAPM
-73 FNGTQYANLMEFILA
+73 LNGTQYANLMEFVLA
-88 NIANAI
+88 NIASAI

-121 YLIILALVYGVVK
+121 YLILLAIVYGIVK

-161 RFVKKNGRKDL
+161 RFVKKHGRKDL
-172 KIELE
+172 KTELE

-197 SGLARGFLTSFLIL
+197 SGLARGCITSFLIL
-211 CIINST
+211 CLINST

-308 LQSIIKIA
+308 LQSIVRIA
-316 EEAFYLTNGFDME
+316 EEAFYLTNGFDIE

-343 IQKILTILSDD
+343 VQKILTILSDD
-354 DLINNLGSVMVGIA
+354 DLINNLGSVMVGVA

-417 LELDETVVEDII
+417 LELDETIVEDII

-449 IKTLVGDNEEYAETI
+449 IKTLVGDNEEYAETV
-464 EKIEQKLADLAVNNG
+464 EAIEQKLADLAVNNG
-479 YSDTIYAY
+479 YSDTIYSY

-611 STETVVESELL
+611 STETVVESDLL

-633 SKEEGILASSVEGI
+633 SKEEGILAESVEGI

-661 DDKHRFAAKWYGSE
+661 DDNYRFAAKWYGSK
-675 TLNYEDGE
+675 TLNYEEGE

-712 ATIDGNKIVSSDVLY
+712 AAIDGDKIVSSDVLY

-751 LDTVNG
+751 ADTVNG

-762 MIKKESL
+762 MIKKDSL
-769 KEVLNVFTDSNIV
+769 KGVLNVFTDSNIV
-782 DLEGLLSYYEVF
+782 DLESLLSYYEVF
-794 PDGTVAEEATP
+794 EDGSIAEEATP
-805 KDQIEYVEDYQAKF
+805 KEEIENVDDYQAKF
-819 DMSTENILGLLT
+819 DMSTENVLGLLT

-843 ENLNK
+843 GNLDK

-1004 TVNLLESLIIIGT
+1004 TVKLLESLIIIGT
-1017 DVLTDSEMSDEEMMN
+1017 DVLTDSEMSEEEMMN

-1074 NFAKKVATKQSVN
+1074 NFTKKVATKQSVN

-1250 EVSNLIE
+1250 EVSNLID

-1302 LSKQDDVAVPEDA
+1302 LSEQEDVAVPSDA
-1315 YENENEKI
+1315 YEDENEKI

-1337 NLLGQNASVSNINID
+1337 NLLGQDASVSSINID
-1352 DIKASDIRNAKA
+1352 DIKASDIRNAKV

-1375 ITVQLDNQADVIV
+1375 ITVQLDDQADVIV

-1431 DIKTKNMSDAKA
+1431 DIKAKNMLDAKA

-1458 LDEQEDVIVPEG
+1458 LDEQNYVIVPEG

-1492 GLVNLLGEDAQV
+1492 GLVNLLGED
-1504 SSINIDNIKAKNM
+1504 
-1517 SDAKANVQ
+1517 
-1525 ASLILNA
+1525 
-1532 TITNQLDEQNDVIV
+1532 
-1546 PEGSY
+1546 
-1551 VDADADIKVLKS
+1551 
-1563 VEIGNLIDG
+1563 
-1572 LVNLLG
+1572 
-1578 EEAQVSSINIDDIKA
+1578 AQVSSINIDDIKA

-1708 YESAEA
+1708 YESVEA

-1736 EGAVMANVDID
+1736 EEAVMTSIDID

-1781 LVPLEAYAETTGEDN
+1781 LVPEEAYAETTGEDN
-1796 MLLPTQM
+1796 MLLPAQM

-1835 SKDNVKKSLVLN
+1835 SKDNVKKSLILN
-1847 ATITDKLQEQDA
+1847 ATITDKLQEQDS

-1872 SIKVLTD
+1872 SIKVLTE

-1899 NNIRV
+1899 NSIQV

-1917 NIQGSLILNATIANQ
+1917 SIQGSLILNATIANQ
-1932 LESNSEVA
+1932 LESNDEVA

-1968 NNLLGSETKIN
+1968 NNLLGAETKIN

-1988 NKINSAKQQIADSHV
+1988 NKINSAKQQISNSHV

-2011 IDNQSQNLVVPSKTY
+2011 LDGQPENLVVPSETY
-2026 VDDTEDVKEL
+2026 VDNTEAVKEL
-2036 ESEQMVSLLSGIHNL
+2036 KPAQMNSLLSGINEL
-2051 LPANSPVNDID
+2051 LPGNSSVNNID
-2062 VSGLTLA
+2062 VNNLKLSEVQAA
-2069 KVSGAR
+2069 KTHISS
-2075 EEIKASYILRA
+2075 SYILRA
-2086 TITKHIDSNESVVV
+2086 TITKHIKSNESIVV
-2100 PNVSLDEAISET
+2100 PEVSLDEEISEV
-2112 NKNALKENEVDAL
+2112 NKEALTGNEVDSL
-2125 IDTMISLFNENQ
+2125 ITTMISLFGENRQ
-2137 KINELEVDTLTIGK
+2137 INDLPVNDLTIST
-2151 LNSRYEVGH
+2151 LNDSVDELVG
-2160 EKEGQL
+2160 
-2166 ILSNSYVLKATV
+2166 SYVLKATI
-2178 TKNLKDKEG
+2178 TDNLKDKEN
-2187 DVLLIPSKSYDEY
+2187 DNTIVIPSVSYDEY
-2200 NILTNNEMDKVFA
+2200 DILTDGEITSLFN

-2219 GETRISAMNSFSNIN
+2219 GDARISAMSSFANIN
-2234 ISTINDNSEVLADS
+2234 ISTIAADQNIDVLTGS
-2248 YVIRGTI
+2248 YVIRSTI
-2255 SKELLSTN
+2255 SKELLAV
-2263 DVTIPVGSIDNNVTD
+2263 DAVTVPKEVIDNNISD
-2278 YDLLTKDELKKFFAA
+2278 YKVLSKTELKSFFKA
-2293 IDTMGIED
+2293 IDTMGISN
-2301 ISNINASSLN
+2301 ISNIDANSLN
-2311 VNKEKTATLAASDVM
+2311 VDANDTEKLVASDVM

-2331 KNVKV
+2331 KNISI
-2336 NNNAVYAL
+2336 NGEAAYAL
-2344 RSDVDVTKDAKGNDI
+2344 KSDVKVTKDVAGNNI
-2359 LVLNQAQVTNM
+2359 LVLNEAELTNM
-2370 INSLNV
+2370 IASLNI
-2376 LAPNGSINVQLNLT
+2376 LATDGS
-2390 TLSTLDE
+2390 LSATLDIYALTNAL
-2397 QDLDTL
+2397 QNGQLDTL
-2403 LSSNS
+2403 LSSNA
-2408 IRLEVSKLI
+2408 IRIIVSDL
-2417 LAINPIIEHSKV
+2417 LVGLSYPASGNET
-2429 DVYELPNNVDVNQE
+2429 VYKLPNSIVEEQVATMTKQEIVDIV
-2443 QKDIIEADVIKTFIN
+2443 
-2458 SLV
+2458 SLYSL

>member
-38 VATIIFWIIFWV
+38 VATILFWIIFWV

-64 EFYQLLAPM
+64 GFYQLLAPM
-73 FNGTQYANLMEFILA
+73 LNGTQYANLMEFVLA
-88 NIANAI
+88 NIASAI

-121 YLIILALVYGVVK
+121 YLILLAIVYGIVK

-161 RFVKKNGRKDL
+161 RFVKKHGRKDL
-172 KIELE
+172 KTELE

-197 SGLARGFLTSFLIL
+197 SGLARGCITSFLIL
-211 CIINST
+211 CLINST

-308 LQSIIKIA
+308 LQSIVRIA
-316 EEAFYLTNGFDME
+316 EEAFYLTNGFDIE

-343 IQKILTILSDD
+343 VQKILTILSDD
-354 DLINNLGSVMVGIA
+354 DLINNLGSVMVGVA

-417 LELDETVVEDII
+417 LELDETIVEDII

-449 IKTLVGDNEEYAETI
+449 IKTLVGDNEEYAETV
-464 EKIEQKLADLAVNNG
+464 EAIEQKLADLAVNNG
-479 YSDTIYAY
+479 YSDTIYSY

-611 STETVVESELL
+611 STETVVESDLL

-633 SKEEGILASSVEGI
+633 SKEEGILAESVEGI

-661 DDKHRFAAKWYGSE
+661 DDNYRFAAKWYGSK

-712 ATIDGNKIVSSDVLY
+712 AAIDGDKIVSSDVLY

-751 LDTVNG
+751 ADTVNG

-762 MIKKESL
+762 MIKKDSL
-769 KEVLNVFTDSNIV
+769 KGVLNVFTDSNIV
-782 DLEGLLSYYEVF
+782 DLESLLSYYEVF
-794 PDGTVAEEATP
+794 EDGSIAEEATP
-805 KDQIEYVEDYQAKF
+805 KEEIENVDDYQAKF
-819 DMSTENILGLLT
+819 DMSTENVLGLLT
-831 SKKLYNPETGDE
+831 SKKLYNPETGNED
-843 ENLNK
+843 NLDK
-848 LFNSQILRATV
+848 LFDSQILRATV

-868 EYVAIPNRSSTDVQ
+868 EYVAIPNRSSTNVQ

-1074 NFAKKVATKQSVN
+1074 NFTKKVATKQSVN
-1087 DLLTAIK
+1087 DLFTAIK

-1250 EVSNLIE
+1250 EVSNLID

-1302 LSKQDDVAVPEDA
+1302 LSEQEDVAVPSDA
-1315 YENENEKI
+1315 YEDENEKI

-1337 NLLGQNASVSNINID
+1337 NLLGQDASVSSINID
-1352 DIKASDIRNAKA
+1352 DIKASDIRNAKV

-1375 ITVQLDNQADVIV
+1375 ITVQLDDQADVIV

-1409 QLVDGLVNL
+1409 QLV
-1418 LGEDAQ
+1418 
-1424 VSSINID
+1424 
-1431 DIKTKNMSDAKA
+1431 
-1443 NVQASLILNA
+1443 
-1453 TITNQ
+1453 
-1458 LDEQEDVIVPEG
+1458 
-1470 SYVDADAEIKVLK
+1470 
-1483 SAEIGNLID
+1483 
-1492 GLVNLLGEDAQV
+1492 
-1504 SSINIDNIKAKNM
+1504 
-1517 SDAKANVQ
+1517 
-1525 ASLILNA
+1525 
-1532 TITNQLDEQNDVIV
+1532 
-1546 PEGSY
+1546 
-1551 VDADADIKVLKS
+1551 
-1563 VEIGNLIDG
+1563 DG

-1714 EIKVIESSE
+1714 EIKVIASSE

-1736 EGAVMANVDID
+1736 EEAVMANIDID

-1781 LVPLEAYAETTGEDN
+1781 LVPEEAYAETTGEDN
-1796 MLLPTQM
+1796 MLLPAQM

-1835 SKDNVKKSLVLN
+1835 SKDNVKKSLILN
-1847 ATITDKLQEQDA
+1847 ATITDKLQEQDS

-1910 KINEAKT
+1910 KINDAKS

-1968 NNLLGSETKIN
+1968 NNLLGAETKIN

-1988 NKINSAKQQIADSHV
+1988 NKINSAKQQISNSHV

-2011 IDNQSQNLVVPSKTY
+2011 LDGQPENLVVPSETY
-2026 VDDTEDVKEL
+2026 VDNTEAVKEL
-2036 ESEQMVSLLSGIHNL
+2036 KPAQMNSLLSGINEL
-2051 LPANSPVNDID
+2051 LPGNSSVNNID
-2062 VSGLTLA
+2062 VNNLKLSEVQAA
-2069 KVSGAR
+2069 KTHISS
-2075 EEIKASYILRA
+2075 SYILRA
-2086 TITKHIDSNESVVV
+2086 TITKHIKSNESIVV
-2100 PNVSLDEAISET
+2100 PEVSLDEEISEV
-2112 NKNALKENEVDAL
+2112 NKEALTGNEVDSL
-2125 IDTMISLFNENQ
+2125 ITTMISLFGENRQ
-2137 KINELEVDTLTIGK
+2137 INDLPVNDLTIST
-2151 LNSRYEVGH
+2151 LNDSVDELVG
-2160 EKEGQL
+2160 
-2166 ILSNSYVLKATV
+2166 SYVLKATI
-2178 TKNLKDKEG
+2178 TDNLKDKEN
-2187 DVLLIPSKSYDEY
+2187 DNTIVIPSVSYDEY
-2200 NILTNNEMDKVFA
+2200 DILTDGEITSLFN

-2219 GETRISAMNSFSNIN
+2219 GDARISAMSSFANIN
-2234 ISTINDNSEVLADS
+2234 ISTIAADQNIDVLTGS
-2248 YVIRGTI
+2248 YVIRSTI
-2255 SKELLSTN
+2255 SKELLAV
-2263 DVTIPVGSIDNNVTD
+2263 DAVTVPKEVIDNNISD
-2278 YDLLTKDELKKFFAA
+2278 YKVLSKTELKSFFKA
-2293 IDTMGIED
+2293 IDTMGISN
-2301 ISNINASSLN
+2301 ISNIDANSLN
-2311 VNKEKTATLAASDVM
+2311 VDANDTEKLVASDVM

-2331 KNVKV
+2331 KNISI
-2336 NNNAVYAL
+2336 NGEAAYAL
-2344 RSDVDVTKDAKGNDI
+2344 KSDVKVTKDVAGNNI
-2359 LVLNQAQVTNM
+2359 LVLNEAELTNM
-2370 INSLNV
+2370 IASLNI
-2376 LAPNGSINVQLNLT
+2376 LAPNGS
-2390 TLSTLDE
+2390 LSATLDIYALTNAL
-2397 QDLDTL
+2397 QNGQLDTL
-2403 LSSNS
+2403 LSSNA
-2408 IRLEVSKLI
+2408 IRIIVSDL
-2417 LAINPIIEHSKV
+2417 LVGLSYPASGNET
-2429 DVYELPNNVDVNQE
+2429 VYKLPNSIVEEQVATMTKQEIVDIV
-2443 QKDIIEADVIKTFIN
+2443 
-2458 SLV
+2458 SLYSL

>member
-64 EFYQLLAPM
+64 GFYQLLAPM
-73 FNGTQYANLMEFILA
+73 LNGTQYANLMEFILA
-88 NIANAI
+88 NIASAI

-121 YLIILALVYGVVK
+121 YLILLAIVYGIVK

-161 RFVKKNGRKDL
+161 RFVKKHGRKDL
-172 KIELE
+172 KTELE
-177 LEKKRAALK
+177 LEKKRNALK

-197 SGLARGFLTSFLIL
+197 SGLARGCITSFLIL
-211 CIINST
+211 CLINST

-308 LQSIIKIA
+308 LQSIVRIA

-343 IQKILTILSDD
+343 VQKILTILSDD
-354 DLINNLGSVMVGIA
+354 DLINNLGSVMVGVA

-378 PENLSEEEYKNI
+378 PSNLSEEEYKNI

-417 LELDETVVEDII
+417 LELDETIVEDII

-449 IKTLVGDNEEYAETI
+449 IKTLVGDNEEYAETV
-464 EKIEQKLADLAVNNG
+464 EAIEQKLADLAVNNG
-479 YSDTIYAY
+479 YSDTIYSY

-588 ITDKGAHPFDT
+588 ITNKGAHPFDT

-611 STETVVESELL
+611 STETVVESDLL

-633 SKEEGILASSVEGI
+633 SKEEGILAESVEGI

-661 DDKHRFAAKWYGSE
+661 DDNHRFAAKWYGSE

-712 ATIDGNKIVSSDVLY
+712 AAIDGDKIVSSDVLY

-751 LDTVNG
+751 ADTVNG

-762 MIKKESL
+762 MIKKDSL
-769 KEVLNVFTDSNIV
+769 KGVLNVFTDSNIV
-782 DLEGLLSYYEVF
+782 DLESLLSYYEVF
-794 PDGTVAEEATP
+794 GDGSIAEEATP
-805 KDQIEYVEDYQAKF
+805 KEEIENVDDYQAKF
-819 DMSTENILGLLT
+819 DMSTENVLGLLT
-831 SKKLYNPETGDE
+831 SKKLYNPETGNED
-843 ENLNK
+843 NLNK
-848 LFNSQILRATV
+848 LFDSQILRATV

-1250 EVSNLIE
+1250 EVSNLID

-1302 LSKQDDVAVPEDA
+1302 LSEQEDVAVPSDA
-1315 YENENEKI
+1315 YEDENEKI

-1337 NLLGQNASVSNINID
+1337 NLLGQDASVSSINID
-1352 DIKASDIRNAKA
+1352 DIKASDIRNAKV

-1375 ITVQLDNQADVIV
+1375 ITVQLDDQADVIV

-1418 LGEDAQ
+1418 LGEEAQ

-1431 DIKTKNMSDAKA
+1431 DIK
-1443 NVQASLILNA
+1443 
-1453 TITNQ
+1453 
-1458 LDEQEDVIVPEG
+1458 
-1470 SYVDADAEIKVLK
+1470 
-1483 SAEIGNLID
+1483 
-1492 GLVNLLGEDAQV
+1492 
-1504 SSINIDNIKAKNM
+1504 AKNM
-1517 SDAKANVQ
+1517 LDAKANVQ

-1551 VDADADIKVLKS
+1551 VDADAEIKVLKS
-1563 VEIGNLIDG
+1563 AEIGNLIDG

-1578 EEAQVSSINIDDIKA
+1578 EESQVSSINIDDIKA
-1593 KNMSDAKANIQASSI
+1593 KNMLDAKANIQASSI

-1691 ITNKLIEQES
+1691 ITKKLDQQND

-1736 EGAVMANVDID
+1736 EEAVMANVDIEG
-1747 SIKAKDMQNAKNNIK
+1747 IKAKDMQNAKNNIK

-1781 LVPLEAYAETTGEDN
+1781 LVPEEAYAETTGEDN
-1796 MLLPTQM
+1796 MLLPAQM

-1835 SKDNVKKSLVLN
+1835 SKDNVKKSLILN
-1847 ATITDKLQEQDA
+1847 ATITDKLQDQDS

-1872 SIKVLTD
+1872 SIKVLTE

-1899 NNIRV
+1899 NSIQV

-1932 LESNSEVA
+1932 LESNNEVA

-1968 NNLLGSETKIN
+1968 NNLLGAETKIN

-2403 LSSNS
+2403 LSSSS

-2443 QKDIIEADVIKTFIN
+2443 QKDIIEADVIKDFIN

>member
-50 TAPLVKG
+50 TAPLIKG

-121 YLIILALVYGVVK
+121 YLIILALVYGIVK

-269 STLMNI
+269 STLMNV

-316 EEAFYLTNGFDME
+316 EEAFYLTNGFEIE

-464 EKIEQKLADLAVNNG
+464 EKIELKLADLAVNNG

-739 FIIVPVNETSRS
+739 FIIVPVNETTRS
-751 LDTVNG
+751 VDTVNG

-782 DLEGLLSYYEVF
+782 DLEGLLSYYEVL

-805 KDQIEYVEDYQAKF
+805 KDQIEFVEDYQAKF

-831 SKKLYNPETGDE
+831 SKKLYNPETGNE

-868 EYVAIPNRSSTDVQ
+868 EYVAIPNRSSTNVE

-903 VVNKKDFKSL
+903 VVNKKDFKAL

-926 MMDDPMGVIDS
+926 MMEDPMGVIES

-978 GGEGLA
+978 GSEGLA

-989 EVLDSDDSSLISCSE
+989 EVLDADDASLISCSE

-1017 DVLTDSEMSDEEMMN
+1017 DVLTNSEMSDEEMMN

-1060 EETGLT
+1060 EDTGLS

-1074 NFAKKVATKQSVN
+1074 NFTKKVATKQSVN
-1087 DLLTAIK
+1087 DLLNAIK
-1094 TMKDV
+1094 SMKDV

-1112 YDLLDVENIDVSMLS
+1112 YDLLDIENIDVSMLS

-1184 GEDSTITN
+1184 GEESTITN
-1192 INIDDLTVGE
+1192 INIDNLTVGE

-1235 SLDDNITSTEVLSEN
+1235 SLDDNIISTDVLSEN

-1281 LSNAKGNIKS
+1281 LSNAKVNIKS

-1315 YENENEKI
+1315 YEDENEKI

-1388 PSEAYNDA
+1388 PSGAYNDA
-1396 EADVKTIESEEIG
+1396 DAAVKTIESEEIG

-1431 DIKTKNMSDAKA
+1431 NIKAKNMSNAKA

-1458 LDEQEDVIVPEG
+1458 LDEQNDVIVPEG

-1525 ASLILNA
+1525 AS
-1532 TITNQLDEQNDVIV
+1532 
-1546 PEGSY
+1546 
-1551 VDADADIKVLKS
+1551 
-1563 VEIGNLIDG
+1563 
-1572 LVNLLG
+1572 
-1578 EEAQVSSINIDDIKA
+1578 
-1593 KNMSDAKANIQASSI
+1593 SI
-1608 LNATITNQLDQQND
+1608 LNATITNQLNQQND
-1622 VVVPAYA
+1622 VVVPSYA

-1638 ELDSDEVGFLIDGLV
+1638 ELDSDELGFLIDGLV
-1653 SLLGEEAQV
+1653 SLLGEDAQV
-1662 SNIDVE
+1662 SSINVE
-1668 SIKAKDMKNAKE
+1668 NIKAKDMKNAKE
-1680 EIESSSVLRAT
+1680 EIESSAVLRAT
-1691 ITNKLIEQES
+1691 ITKQLDQQS
-1701 VVVPEEA
+1701 DVVVPLEA

-1714 EIKVIESSE
+1714 EIKVIASSE

-1736 EGAVMANVDID
+1736 EEAVMTSIDID
-1747 SIKAKDMQNAKNNIK
+1747 SIKAKNMQNAKNNIK

-1781 LVPLEAYAETTGEDN
+1781 LVPEEAYAETTGAAN

-1816 ETSVNSIS
+1816 ETSVNSIN

-1835 SKDNVKKSLVLN
+1835 SKDSVKKSLVLN
-1847 ATITDKLQEQDA
+1847 ATITDKLQEQDS

-1910 KINEAKT
+1910 RINDAKSY
-1917 NIQGSLILNATIANQ
+1917 IQGSLILNATIANQ
-1932 LESNSEVA
+1932 LESNSEVE

-1968 NNLLGSETKIN
+1968 NNLLGSDTKIN
-1979 AIQVSNITI
+1979 SIQVSNITI
-1988 NKINSAKQQIADSHV
+1988 NKINLAKQQISNSHV
-2003 LNATITKQ
+2003 LNATIT
-2011 IDNQSQNLVVPSKTY
+2011 NQLDGQPENLVVPSETY
-2026 VDDTEDVKEL
+2026 VDNTEAVKEL
-2036 ESEQMVSLLSGIHNL
+2036 KPAQMDSLLSGINEL
-2051 LPANSPVNDID
+2051 LPSDSSVNNIN
-2062 VSGLTLA
+2062 VNGLKLSEVHAA
-2069 KVSGAR
+2069 KTYISS
-2075 EEIKASYILRA
+2075 SYILRA
-2086 TITKHIDSNESVVV
+2086 TITKHIKSNDSIVV
-2100 PNVSLDEAISET
+2100 PEVSLDEEISEV
-2112 NKNALKENEVDAL
+2112 NKEALTKEEVDSL
-2125 IDTMISLFNENQ
+2125 ISTMISLFGENR
-2137 KINELEVDTLTIGK
+2137 KINDLPVNDLTIST
-2151 LNSRYEVGH
+2151 LNDSVDE
-2160 EKEGQL
+2160 L
-2166 ILSNSYVLKATV
+2166 IGSYVLKATI
-2178 TKNLKDKEG
+2178 TDNLKDKEN
-2187 DVLLIPSKSYDEY
+2187 DNTIVIPSVSYDEY
-2200 NILTNNEMDKVFA
+2200 DILTNNEISSLFG

-2219 GETRISAMNSFSNIN
+2219 GTTRISAMSSFANIN
-2234 ISTINDNSEVLADS
+2234 ISTIASDQNIDVLTSS
-2248 YVIRGTI
+2248 YVIRSTI
-2255 SKELLSTN
+2255 SKELL
-2263 DVTIPVGSIDNNVTD
+2263 DVDAVTVPKEAIDNDISDCKV
-2278 YDLLTKDELKKFFAA
+2278 LTKSELKSFFKA
-2293 IDTMGIED
+2293 IDTMGISN
-2301 ISNINASSLN
+2301 ISNIDANSLSVDEN
-2311 VNKEKTATLAASDVM
+2311 DTGKLVASDVM

-2331 KNVKV
+2331 KNISI
-2336 NNNAVYAL
+2336 NDESVYAL
-2344 RSDVDVTKDAKGNDI
+2344 KSDVTVTKDVDGNNI
-2359 LVLNQAQVTNM
+2359 LVLNETELTNM
-2370 INSLNV
+2370 ISSLNI
-2376 LAPNGSINVQLNLT
+2376 LAPNGS
-2390 TLSTLDE
+2390 LSVGLDITALVSAL
-2397 QDLDTL
+2397 QNGKLDTL
-2403 LSSNS
+2403 LSSNAIRIIVSDLLDS
-2408 IRLEVSKLI
+2408 ILYPASGNET
-2417 LAINPIIEHSKV
+2417 
-2429 DVYELPNNVDVNQE
+2429 VYKLPNSIVEEQVATMSKQE
-2443 QKDIIEADVIKTFIN
+2443 IINIV
-2458 SLV
+2458 SMYS